1 MGACRTSLTEHPEPK
16 GGQALPRANPGRPH
30 DLQVHTEPTS
40 EGIAKDATDPPG
52 PGERQ
57 LRKKIHFP
65 RPSNSPIL
73 FLLRFSL
80 LRSSEEH
87 ISHAYHLLTTRLR
100 EEHAE
105 VRFSAFQIVQELF
118 SRSHPFRTLIISN
131 FQEFLELTVGID
143 HEQPLPPPKE
153 VAQKLRKAAIK
164 SVQEWHEKYG
174 EAYKK
179 LALGYHFLKR
189 NKKVDFQD
197 VHARTVAER
206 RREEEKQKRLD
217 NIYKEKAKRA
227 EKEMEEM
234 SQEVAD
240 TLTEMEN
247 CFQLLMPDPFNFT
260 VNDTELEPN
269 KKMTANEDRPA
280 SPLPSWVEVNQS
292 CFGCVDDEQP
302 CCSKDVLSVSQ
313 CVSTDKTKELDEK
326 QEKPEQKELDGGTC
340 SEFQSGTPLSDEDY
354 QTFVRNHGLIS
365 HKYTLDLEIST
376 DIKVHENE
384 DNTAI
389 INNVMDAHKLL
400 RNKFW
405 PSVQSWI
412 QLFTR
417 AGISDDRLR
426 CAIDLKNKLETAMKK
441 YKEMN
446 ISFKAR
452 KREEMKAS
460 DDDDD
465 EDEDEFVE
473 VPEKE
478 GYEPHIPDHLRKE
491 YGLEPQSPPKAPVGK
506 TSVGPA
512 PQSSRA
518 QLKGNEDELDPT
530 CAAATLKLIRDKL
543 PKLPPPHASGPATTE
558 PAASEEPD
566 SKRRKLEEERAKAPL
581 MPFGLD
587 LHYWGQDQ
595 PSAGK
600 ILKFASEHRFWAPRE
615 VEEEV
620 ENKEIT
626 EMLKTRYITFAGKF
640 EPVKHKCRAPMP
652 DGSLCERQDRIKCPF
667 HGKIIPRDESGIP
680 VNAEDRA
687 REEKM
692 RFEKQA
698 AQPEW
703 RDPEFMREVEAA
715 TGVDLGSSKNNEKG
729 GKKKGKK
736 KKYPNLTDL
745 KQQANTS
752 RSRLEKKVFNKGA
765 MKRVVKAM
773 NRVDQRKHEKFAN
786 QFNYALN

>member
-1 MGACRTSLTEHPEPK
+1 MEQRLAELVEELTTSGEP
-16 GGQALPRANPGRPH
+16 QLEPGRMKE
-30 DLQVHTEPTS
+30 L
-40 EGIAKDATDPPG
+40 
-52 PGERQ
+52 
-57 LRKKIHFP
+57 KKICKA
-65 RPSNSPIL
+65 
-73 FLLRFSL
+73 
-80 LRSSEEH
+80 SEEH
-87 ISHAYHLLTTRLR
+87 IRHAFHLLLTRLQ

-105 VRFSAFQIVQELF
+105 MRLSAFQVVQELF
-118 SRSHPFRTLIISN
+118 ARSHHFRTLLISN
-131 FQEFLELTVGID
+131 FQGFLELTVGID
-143 HEQPLPPPKE
+143 HEQPLPPPRE
-153 VAQKLRKAAIK
+153 VAQKLRRAAIQA
-164 SVQEWHEKYG
+164 VQDWHEKYG
-174 EAYKK
+174 EAYKQ
-179 LALGYHFLKR
+179 LSLGYHFLKQ

-206 RREEEKQKRLD
+206 RREEEKQKRLE
-217 NIYKEKAKRA
+217 NIYKEKVKRT

-234 SQEVAD
+234 SQEIAD

-247 CFQLLMPDPFNFT
+247 CFQLLMPDPFNFG
-260 VNDTELEPN
+260 VNEIDPELSKQTSADE
-269 KKMTANEDRPA
+269 ARAA
-280 SPLPSWVEVNQS
+280 SPLCSQGEVNPS
-292 CFGCVDDEQP
+292 SLGCMDDEQP
-302 CCSKDVLSVSQ
+302 CCSKDILPVPQ
-313 CVSTDKTKELDEK
+313 C
-326 QEKPEQKELDGGTC
+326 EKPEQEELDGGTR
-340 SEFQSGTPLSDEDY
+340 SDIPYSGPALDDDDDDY
-354 QTFVRNHGLIS
+354 QSFVRNHGLIS

-376 DIKVHENE
+376 DIKVQENE

-389 INNVMDAHKLL
+389 INSVMDAHKLL

-412 QLFTR
+412 QLLTR
-417 AGISDDRLR
+417 AGVNDDRLR
-426 CAIDLKNKLETAMKK
+426 RAIELKNKMETAMKK
-441 YKEMN
+441 YKEMD

-452 KREEMKAS
+452 KVMKAS

-491 YGLEPQSPPKAPVGK
+491 YGLEPQSPPKAPVVKASAGA
-506 TSVGPA
+506 A
-512 PQSSRA
+512 PLSSRTR
-518 QLKGNEDELDPT
+518 LRGNEDELDPT
-530 CAAATLKLIRDKL
+530 CAAATLKLLRDKL
-543 PKLPPPHASGPATTE
+543 PKLPSPR
-558 PAASEEPD
+558 ASESATSEAANLEDPD
-566 SKRRKLEEERAKAPL
+566 SKRRKLEERAKAPL

-587 LHYWGQDQ
+587 LHYWGEDQ

-600 ILKFASEHRFWAPRE
+600 ILKFTSEHRFWAPSE

-667 HGKIIPRDESGIP
+667 HGKIIPRDDSGIP

-692 RFEKQA
+692 KFEKQA

-715 TGVDLGSSKNNEKG
+715 TGLDLGSSKSNGKG
-729 GKKKGKK
+729 QKKKGKK
-736 KKYPNLTDL
+736 QKYPNLTDL
-745 KQQANTS
+745 KQQADTS

-765 MKRVVKAM
+765 MKRVMKAM

>member
-1 MGACRTSLTEHPEPK
+1 MDQRLAELVEELTTSGEP
-16 GGQALPRANPGRPH
+16 QLEPGRMKE
-30 DLQVHTEPTS
+30 L
-40 EGIAKDATDPPG
+40 
-52 PGERQ
+52 
-57 LRKKIHFP
+57 KKICK
-65 RPSNSPIL
+65 
-73 FLLRFSL
+73 
-80 LRSSEEH
+80 SSEEH
-87 ISHAYHLLTTRLR
+87 IGLAYHLLVTRLQ

-105 VRFSAFQIVQELF
+105 MRFSAFQVVQELF
-118 SRSHPFRTLIISN
+118 ARSHQFRTLLIAN

-143 HEQPLPPPKE
+143 HEQPLPPPRE

-164 SVQEWHEKYG
+164 AVQDWHEKYG
-174 EAYKK
+174 EAYKQ
-179 LALGYHFLKR
+179 LSLGYHFLKR

-206 RREEEKQKRLD
+206 RREEEKQKRLE
-217 NIYKEKAKRA
+217 NIYKEKVKRT

-234 SQEVAD
+234 SQEIAD

-247 CFQLLMPDPFNFT
+247 CFQLLMPDPFNFE
-260 VNDTELEPN
+260 VNDIDPELSKQTSAAE
-269 KKMTANEDRPA
+269 ARPA
-280 SPLPSWVEVNQS
+280 SPLSSHGEVNPS
-292 CFGCVDDEQP
+292 YLGCMDDEQP
-302 CCSKDVLSVSQ
+302 CCSKDIPPVSQ
-313 CVSTDKTKELDEK
+313 CVTADGDKEADEN
-326 QEKPEQKELDGGTC
+326 PEQKELDGGTC
-340 SEFQSGTPLSDEDY
+340 SDVQCSGPALDDDDY

-365 HKYTLDLEIST
+365 HKYTLDLEVST
-376 DIKVHENE
+376 DIKVQENE

-389 INNVMDAHKLL
+389 INSVMDAHKLL
-400 RNKFW
+400 KNKFW

-412 QLFTR
+412 QLLTR
-417 AGISDDRLR
+417 AGIDDDRLR
-426 CAIDLKNKLETAMKK
+426 CAIELKNKLETAMKK
-441 YKEMN
+441 YKEIN

-452 KREEMKAS
+452 KGKEMKAS
-460 DDDDD
+460 DDDDDD

-491 YGLEPQSPPKAPVGK
+491 YGLEPRSPPKAPVAKASTG
-506 TSVGPA
+506 A
-512 PQSSRA
+512 ALLSSRS
-518 QLKGNEDELDPT
+518 QLQGNEDELDPT
-530 CAAATLKLIRDKL
+530 CAAATLKLLRDKL
-543 PKLPPPHASGPATTE
+543 PKLPSPR
-558 PAASEEPD
+558 ASESATSETANSED
-566 SKRRKLEEERAKAPL
+566 SESKRRKLEERAKAPL

-587 LHYWGQDQ
+587 LHYWGEDQ

-600 ILKFASEHRFWAPRE
+600 ILKFTSEHRFWAPSE

-640 EPVKHKCRAPMP
+640 EPVQHKCRAPMP
-652 DGSLCERQDRIKCPF
+652 GGTLCERQDRIKCPF
-667 HGKIIPRDESGIP
+667 HGKIIPRDDSGIP

-692 RFEKQA
+692 KFEKQA

-715 TGVDLGSSKNNEKG
+715 TGLDLGSSKSNGKG
-729 GKKKGKK
+729 QKKKGKK
-736 KKYPNLTDL
+736 QKYPNLTDL

-765 MKRVVKAM
+765 MKRIMKAM
-773 NRVDQRKHEKFAN
+773 NRVDQKKHEKFAN

>member
-1 MGACRTSLTEHPEPK
+1 
-16 GGQALPRANPGRPH
+16 
-30 DLQVHTEPTS
+30 
-40 EGIAKDATDPPG
+40 
-52 PGERQ
+52 
-57 LRKKIHFP
+57 
-65 RPSNSPIL
+65 
-73 FLLRFSL
+73 
-80 LRSSEEH
+80 RSSNEYLG
-87 ISHAYHLLTTRLR
+87 HAYHLLMTRLK

-105 VRFSAFQIVQELF
+105 IRFSAFQIVHELF
-118 SRSHPFRTLIISN
+118 DRSHQFRTLIISE
-131 FQEFLELTVGID
+131 FQEFLALTVGID

-153 VAQKLRKAAIK
+153 VAQKLRRAAIK
-164 SVQEWHEKYG
+164 AVQDWHEKYG

-179 LALGYHFLKR
+179 LALGYHFLKQ

-197 VHARTVAER
+197 VSARTLAER

-217 NIYKEKAKRA
+217 NIYKEKTKKA
-227 EKEMEEM
+227 EKEMAEM
-234 SQEVAD
+234 SQEIAD

-247 CFQLLMPDPFNFT
+247 CFRLLMPDPFDFT

-269 KKMTANEDRPA
+269 KQMTTSEDKPA
-280 SPLPSWVEVNQS
+280 SPLSSQIAPHPSY
-292 CFGCVDDEQP
+292 FGHLDDEQP
-302 CCSKDVLSVSQ
+302 CCSKDLISVSQ
-313 CVSTDKTKELDEK
+313 CFKTSRNEDMSEEQEK
-326 QEKPEQKELDGGTC
+326 QDQKELDGGTH
-340 SEFQSGTPLSDEDY
+340 SELGSDVPGLSDDDY

-389 INNVMDAHKLL
+389 INNVMDAHRLL
-400 RNKFW
+400 RNKFL
-405 PSVQSWI
+405 PTVQSWI
-412 QLFTR
+412 QLLTR
-417 AGISDDRLR
+417 VGINDDRLR
-426 CAIDLKNKLETAMKK
+426 CAIDLKNKLEIAMKK

-446 ISFKAR
+446 ISIKER
-452 KREEMKAS
+452 KRKVMKAS
-460 DDDDD
+460 DNDDDD
-465 EDEDEFVE
+465 DDDDDEFVE

-491 YGLEPQSPPKAPVGK
+491 YGLEPLSPLSTQGREAPVGR
-506 TSVGPA
+506 A
-512 PQSSRA
+512 PLSSRA
-518 QLKGNEDELDPT
+518 QPKGNEDELDPT
-530 CAAATLKLIRDKL
+530 CAAATLKLIRDQL
-543 PKLPPPHASGPATTE
+543 PKLPPQYISKSATTE
-558 PAASEEPD
+558 QAALEEPD
-566 SKRRKLEEERAKAPL
+566 DKTRKRAEERAKAPVL
-581 MPFGLD
+581 PFGLD

-595 PSAGK
+595 PNAGK
-600 ILKFASEHRFWAPRE
+600 ILKLSSQHRFWAPGE

-620 ENKEIT
+620 ENKEISG
-626 EMLKTRYITFAGKF
+626 MLKTRYITFAGEF

-652 DGSLCERQDRIKCPF
+652 NGSLCERQDRVKCPF

-680 VNAEDRA
+680 LNSEDRA

-692 RFEKQA
+692 QFEKQA

-715 TGVDLGSSKNNEKG
+715 TGVDLGSSKNNEK

>member
-1 MGACRTSLTEHPEPK
+1 MDQRLAELVEELTTSGEPR
-16 GGQALPRANPGRPH
+16 LEPGRMKE
-30 DLQVHTEPTS
+30 L
-40 EGIAKDATDPPG
+40 
-52 PGERQ
+52 
-57 LRKKIHFP
+57 KKICK
-65 RPSNSPIL
+65 
-73 FLLRFSL
+73 
-80 LRSSEEH
+80 SSEEH
-87 ISHAYHLLTTRLR
+87 ISHAYHLLVTRLQ

-105 VRFSAFQIVQELF
+105 MRFSAFQVVQELF
-118 SRSHPFRTLIISN
+118 ARSRQFRTLLISN

-164 SVQEWHEKYG
+164 AVQDWHEKYG
-174 EAYKK
+174 EAYKQ
-179 LALGYHFLKR
+179 LSLGYHFLKQ

-206 RREEEKQKRLD
+206 RREEEKQKRLE
-217 NIYKEKAKRA
+217 NIYKEKVKRT

-234 SQEVAD
+234 SQEIAD

-247 CFQLLMPDPFNFT
+247 CFQLLMPDPFNFG
-260 VNDTELEPN
+260 VNDIDPELS
-269 KKMTANEDRPA
+269 KQTSANEAGPA
-280 SPLPSWVEVNQS
+280 SPLSSQGEVNPS
-292 CFGCVDDEQP
+292 YLGCMDDEQP
-302 CCSKDVLSVSQ
+302 CCSKDILPVPSQ
-313 CVSTDKTKELDEK
+313 CVATDGNEEGDEK
-326 QEKPEQKELDGGTC
+326 LGQKELDGGTC
-340 SEFQSGTPLSDEDY
+340 SDIQYSGPVLHDDDY

-376 DIKVHENE
+376 DIKVQENE

-389 INNVMDAHKLL
+389 INSVMDAHKLL

-412 QLFTR
+412 QLLTR
-417 AGISDDRLR
+417 AGINDGRLR
-426 CAIDLKNKLETAMKK
+426 CAIELKNKLETAMKK

-452 KREEMKAS
+452 KRKVIKAS

-491 YGLEPQSPPKAPVGK
+491 YGLEPQSPPKAPVMKASTGA
-506 TSVGPA
+506 A
-512 PQSSRA
+512 PLSSHT

-543 PKLPPPHASGPATTE
+543 PKLPSPQDSESAT
-558 PAASEEPD
+558 SETANLEDPD
-566 SKRRKLEEERAKAPL
+566 SKRRKLEERAKAPL

-587 LHYWGQDQ
+587 LHYWGEDQ

-600 ILKFASEHRFWAPRE
+600 IIKFTSEHRFWAPSE

-652 DGSLCERQDRIKCPF
+652 DGTLCERQDRIKCPF
-667 HGKIIPRDESGIP
+667 HGKIIPRDDSGIP

-692 RFEKQA
+692 KFEKQA
-698 AQPEW
+698 AQP
-703 RDPEFMREVEAA
+703 
-715 TGVDLGSSKNNEKG
+715 GLCLHSIL
-729 GKKKGKK
+729 KK
-736 KKYPNLTDL
+736 
-745 KQQANTS
+745 
-752 RSRLEKKVFNKGA
+752 
-765 MKRVVKAM
+765 
-773 NRVDQRKHEKFAN
+773 
-786 QFNYALN
+786 

>member
-1 MGACRTSLTEHPEPK
+1 MEQRLAELVEELTTSGEP
-16 GGQALPRANPGRPH
+16 QLEPGRMKE
-30 DLQVHTEPTS
+30 L
-40 EGIAKDATDPPG
+40 
-52 PGERQ
+52 
-57 LRKKIHFP
+57 KKICK
-65 RPSNSPIL
+65 
-73 FLLRFSL
+73 
-80 LRSSEEH
+80 SSEEH
-87 ISHAYHLLTTRLR
+87 ISHAYHLLLTRLR

-105 VRFSAFQIVQELF
+105 MRFSAFQVVQELF
-118 SRSHPFRTLIISN
+118 ARSHQFRTLLISN

-164 SVQEWHEKYG
+164 AVQDWHEKYG
-174 EAYKK
+174 EAYKQ
-179 LALGYHFLKR
+179 LSLGYHFLKQ

-206 RREEEKQKRLD
+206 RREEEKQKRLE
-217 NIYKEKAKRA
+217 NIYKEKVKRT

-234 SQEVAD
+234 SQEIAD

-247 CFQLLMPDPFNFT
+247 CFQLLMPDPLSLGMNEI
-260 VNDTELEPN
+260 DPELSKQPS
-269 KKMTANEDRPA
+269 ANEAGPS
-280 SPLPSWVEVNQS
+280 SPLSSQGEVTPSS
-292 CFGCVDDEQP
+292 LGCMDDEQP
-302 CCSKDVLSVSQ
+302 CCSKDILPVSQ
-313 CVSTDKTKELDEK
+313 CVTADGNKEVDEK
-326 QEKPEQKELDGGTC
+326 AEQEELDGGAH
-340 SEFQSGTPLSDEDY
+340 SDVRYSGPALDDDDY
-354 QTFVRNHGLIS
+354 QSFVRNHGLIS

-376 DIKVHENE
+376 ADIKVQENE

-389 INNVMDAHKLL
+389 INSVMDAHKLL

-412 QLFTR
+412 QLLTR
-417 AGISDDRLR
+417 AGVNDDRLR
-426 CAIDLKNKLETAMKK
+426 RAIELKNKMEAAIKK
-441 YKEMN
+441 YKEMD

-452 KREEMKAS
+452 KRKVIKAS
-460 DDDDD
+460 DDDEEEE

-491 YGLEPQSPPKAPVGK
+491 YGLEPLSPPKAPVGK
-506 TSVGPA
+506 ASTGAA
-512 PQSSRA
+512 PLTCRTR
-518 QLKGNEDELDPT
+518 LKGNEDELDPT
-530 CAAATLKLIRDKL
+530 CAAATLKLLRDKL
-543 PKLPPPHASGPATTE
+543 PKLPSPHASESAT
-558 PAASEEPD
+558 SETANLEDPD
-566 SKRRKLEEERAKAPL
+566 SKRRKLEERAKAPL

-587 LHYWGQDQ
+587 LHYWGEDQ

-600 ILKFASEHRFWAPRE
+600 ILKFTSEHRFWAPSE

-652 DGSLCERQDRIKCPF
+652 DGTLCERQDRIKCPF
-667 HGKIIPRDESGIP
+667 HGKIIPRDDSGIP

-692 RFEKQA
+692 KFEKQA
-698 AQPEW
+698 AQPAEW
-703 RDPEFMREVEAA
+703 RDPEFVREIEAA
-715 TGVDLGSSKNNEKG
+715 TGLDLGSSKSNGKG
-729 GKKKGKK
+729 QKKKGKK
-736 KKYPNLTDL
+736 QKYPNLTDL
-745 KQQANTS
+745 KQQADTS

-765 MKRVVKAM
+765 MKRVMKAM

>member
-1 MGACRTSLTEHPEPK
+1 MDQRLAELVEELTTSGEP
-16 GGQALPRANPGRPH
+16 QLEPGRMKE
-30 DLQVHTEPTS
+30 L
-40 EGIAKDATDPPG
+40 
-52 PGERQ
+52 
-57 LRKKIHFP
+57 KKICK
-65 RPSNSPIL
+65 
-73 FLLRFSL
+73 
-80 LRSSEEH
+80 SSEEH
-87 ISHAYHLLTTRLR
+87 ISHAYHLLVTRLQ

-105 VRFSAFQIVQELF
+105 MRFSAFQVVQELF
-118 SRSHPFRTLIISN
+118 ARSHQFRTLLISN

-164 SVQEWHEKYG
+164 AVQDWHEKYG
-174 EAYKK
+174 EAYKQ
-179 LALGYHFLKR
+179 LSLGYHFLKQ

-197 VHARTVAER
+197 VNARTVAER
-206 RREEEKQKRLD
+206 RREEEKQKRLE
-217 NIYKEKAKRA
+217 NIYKEKVKRT
-227 EKEMEEM
+227 EREMEEM
-234 SQEVAD
+234 SQEIAD

-247 CFQLLMPDPFNFT
+247 CFQLLMPDPFNFGL
-260 VNDTELEPN
+260 NNIDLELS
-269 KKMTANEDRPA
+269 KQTSANEAGAARPLS
-280 SPLPSWVEVNQS
+280 SPGAVNPSYL
-292 CFGCVDDEQP
+292 GCIDDEQP
-302 CCSKDVLSVSQ
+302 CCSKDILPVSQ
-313 CVSTDKTKELDEK
+313 CVTTDGNQEVD
-326 QEKPEQKELDGGTC
+326 EKPEQKELDGGTC
-340 SEFQSGTPLSDEDY
+340 SAIQYSGPALDDEDY
-354 QTFVRNHGLIS
+354 QTFVRSHGLIS
-365 HKYTLDLEIST
+365 HKYTLDLEVST
-376 DIKVHENE
+376 DIKVQENE

-389 INNVMDAHKLL
+389 INSVMDAHKLL

-412 QLFTR
+412 QLLTR
-417 AGISDDRLR
+417 AGVNDDRLR
-426 CAIDLKNKLETAMKK
+426 RAIELKNKLESAMKK

-452 KREEMKAS
+452 KRKVMKAWDD

-491 YGLEPQSPPKAPVGK
+491 YGLEPQSPPKAPVAKASAGA
-506 TSVGPA
+506 A
-512 PQSSRA
+512 PLSCRTQP
-518 QLKGNEDELDPT
+518 KGNEDELDPT

-543 PKLPPPHASGPATTE
+543 PKLPSPR
-558 PAASEEPD
+558 ASESATSETANLEDPD
-566 SKRRKLEEERAKAPL
+566 SKRRKLEERAKAPL

-587 LHYWGQDQ
+587 LHYWGEDQ

-600 ILKFASEHRFWAPRE
+600 ILKFTSEHRFWAPSE

-652 DGSLCERQDRIKCPF
+652 DGTLCERQDRIKCPF
-667 HGKIIPRDESGIP
+667 HGKIIPRDDSGIP

-692 RFEKQA
+692 KFEKQA

-715 TGVDLGSSKNNEKG
+715 TGLDLGSSKSSGKG
-729 GKKKGKK
+729 QKKKGKK
-736 KKYPNLTDL
+736 QKYPNLTDL

-765 MKRVVKAM
+765 MKRVMKAM

>member
-1 MGACRTSLTEHPEPK
+1 MDQRLAELVEELTTSGEPR
-16 GGQALPRANPGRPH
+16 LDPGRMKE
-30 DLQVHTEPTS
+30 LKQ
-40 EGIAKDATDPPG
+40 ICK
-52 PGERQ
+52 
-57 LRKKIHFP
+57 
-65 RPSNSPIL
+65 
-73 FLLRFSL
+73 
-80 LRSSEEH
+80 SSEEH
-87 ISHAYHLLTTRLR
+87 VSRAFHLLLTRLH

-105 VRFSAFQIVQELF
+105 MRFSAFQVLQELF
-118 SRSHPFRTLIISN
+118 ARSHRLRTLLIAD

-153 VAQKLRKAAIK
+153 VAQKLRKAAIAA
-164 SVQEWHEKYG
+164 VQDWHHKYG
-174 EAYKK
+174 EAYKQ
-179 LALGYHFLKR
+179 LSLGYHFLKQ

-217 NIYKEKAKRA
+217 NIYKEKVKRT

-234 SQEVAD
+234 SQEIAD

-247 CFQLLMPDPFNFT
+247 CFQLLMPDPFNFA
-260 VNDTELEPN
+260 VNSVELEPN
-269 KKMTANEDRPA
+269 KPMSA
-280 SPLPSWVEVNQS
+280 SPLSSRVEADQS
-292 CFGCVDDEQP
+292 CFGGIDDEQP
-302 CCSKDVLSVSQ
+302 CCSKDIPPVSR
-313 CVSTDKTKELDEK
+313 CVRTDGNKESDEK
-326 QEKPEQKELDGGTC
+326 REKAEQKELDGGTC
-340 SEFQSGTPLSDEDY
+340 SEVQSGVPALNDDDF

-365 HKYTLDLEIST
+365 HEYTLDLEIST
-376 DIKVHENE
+376 DIKVQENE

-389 INNVMDAHKLL
+389 INSVMDAHKLL
-400 RNKFW
+400 KNKFW

-412 QLFTR
+412 QLLTR
-417 AGISDDRLR
+417 AGINDDRLR
-426 CAIDLKNKLETAMKK
+426 CAIELKNKLETAMKK

-452 KREEMKAS
+452 RRKVMKALDDA

-465 EDEDEFVE
+465 EDEDDFVE

-506 TSVGPA
+506 ACPGPA
-512 PQSSRA
+512 PLSSRA

-530 CAAATLKLIRDKL
+530 CAAATLKHIRDKL
-543 PKLPPPHASGPATTE
+543 PKLPPPHPSESATTE
-558 PAASEEPD
+558 AAALEDPHG
-566 SKRRKLEEERAKAPL
+566 KRRKLEEERAKAPL

-587 LHYWGQDQ
+587 LHYWGEDQ
-595 PSAGK
+595 PNAGK
-600 ILKFASEHRFWAPRE
+600 ILKFTSEHRFWAPSE

-667 HGKIIPRDESGIP
+667 HGKIIPRDDSGIP

-692 RFEKQA
+692 KFEKQA

-715 TGVDLGSSKNNEKG
+715 TGLDLGSSKNNGKG
-729 GKKKGKK
+729 QKKQGKK

>member
-1 MGACRTSLTEHPEPK
+1 MDQRLAELVEELTTSGEPR
-16 GGQALPRANPGRPH
+16 LEPGRMKE
-30 DLQVHTEPTS
+30 L
-40 EGIAKDATDPPG
+40 
-52 PGERQ
+52 
-57 LRKKIHFP
+57 KKICK
-65 RPSNSPIL
+65 
-73 FLLRFSL
+73 
-80 LRSSEEH
+80 SSEEH
-87 ISHAYHLLTTRLR
+87 ISHAYHLLLTRLQ

-105 VRFSAFQIVQELF
+105 MRFSAFQVVQELF
-118 SRSHPFRTLIISN
+118 ARSHQFRTLLISN

-164 SVQEWHEKYG
+164 AVQDWHEKYG
-174 EAYKK
+174 EAYKQ
-179 LALGYHFLKR
+179 LSLGYHFLKQ

-206 RREEEKQKRLD
+206 RREEEKQKRLE
-217 NIYKEKAKRA
+217 NIYKEKVKRT
-227 EKEMEEM
+227 EKEMEEL
-234 SQEVAD
+234 SQEITD

-247 CFQLLMPDPFNFT
+247 CFQLLMPDPFNFG
-260 VNDTELEPN
+260 VNNIDLELSKQRSAHE
-269 KKMTANEDRPA
+269 ARPA
-280 SPLPSWVEVNQS
+280 SPWCFQGEVNPS
-292 CFGCVDDEQP
+292 SLGCMDDEQP
-302 CCSKDVLSVSQ
+302 CCSKDILPVSQ
-313 CVSTDKTKELDEK
+313 CVTADGNKEED
-326 QEKPEQKELDGGTC
+326 EKPEQKELDGGT
-340 SEFQSGTPLSDEDY
+340 SLDIQYSGPALDDDDY

-365 HKYTLDLEIST
+365 HKYSLDLEVST
-376 DIKVHENE
+376 ADIKVQENE

-389 INNVMDAHKLL
+389 INSVMDAHKLL

-412 QLFTR
+412 QLLTR
-417 AGISDDRLR
+417 AGINDDRLR
-426 CAIDLKNKLETAMKK
+426 CAIELKNKLEAAMKK

-452 KREEMKAS
+452 KRKVMKAS

-465 EDEDEFVE
+465 EDEDDFVE

-491 YGLEPQSPPKAPVGK
+491 YGLEPQSPPKAPVAKALTGA
-506 TSVGPA
+506 A
-512 PQSSRA
+512 PLSSRT
-518 QLKGNEDELDPT
+518 QPRGNEDELDPT
-530 CAAATLKLIRDKL
+530 CAAATLKLLRDKL
-543 PKLPPPHASGPATTE
+543 PKPPSPHPSESATPETADLE
-558 PAASEEPD
+558 DSD
-566 SKRRKLEEERAKAPL
+566 SKRRKLEERAKAPL

-587 LHYWGQDQ
+587 LHYWGEDQ
-595 PSAGK
+595 PGAGK
-600 ILKFASEHRFWAPRE
+600 ILKFTSEHRFWAPSE

-652 DGSLCERQDRIKCPF
+652 GGTLCERQDRIKCPF
-667 HGKIIPRDESGIP
+667 HGKIIPRDDSGIP
-680 VNAEDRA
+680 INAEDRA
-687 REEKM
+687 REEKLK
-692 RFEKQA
+692 FEKQA

-715 TGVDLGSSKNNEKG
+715 TGLDLGSSKSNGKG
-729 GKKKGKK
+729 QKKKGKK
-736 KKYPNLTDL
+736 QKYPNLTDL
-745 KQQANTS
+745 KQQADTS
-752 RSRLEKKVFNKGA
+752 RSRLEKKVFNRGA
-765 MKRVVKAM
+765 MKRVMKAM

>member
-1 MGACRTSLTEHPEPK
+1 MAQRLAELVEELTTAGEP
-16 GGQALPRANPGRPH
+16 QLEPGR
-30 DLQVHTEPTS
+30 LKE
-40 EGIAKDATDPPG
+40 
-52 PGERQ
+52 
-57 LRKKIHFP
+57 LKKICK
-65 RPSNSPIL
+65 
-73 FLLRFSL
+73 
-80 LRSSEEH
+80 SSDDH
-87 ISHAYHLLTTRLR
+87 IGHAYHLLLTRLR
-100 EEHAE
+100 EPHAQ
-105 VRFSAFQIVQELF
+105 VRLSAFQALRELF
-118 SRSHPFRTLIISN
+118 ARSHRFRTLLLAD
-131 FQEFLELTVGID
+131 FQEFLELTVGTE
-143 HEQPLPPPKE
+143 HRQPLPPPAE
-153 VAQKLRKAAIK
+153 VAQKLRKAALHC
-164 SVQEWHEKYG
+164 VQDWHDKYG

-179 LALGYHFLKR
+179 LALGYHYLR
-189 NKKVDFQD
+189 QNKKVDFQD

-206 RREEEKQKRLD
+206 QREEEKQKRLD

-227 EKEMEEM
+227 EKEMAEM
-234 SQEVAD
+234 SQEIAE

-247 CFQLLMPDPFNFT
+247 CFRLLLPDPFEFT
-260 VNDTELEPN
+260 VNDTTPEPH
-269 KKMTANEDRPA
+269 KEMTANEDSPA
-280 SPLPSWVEVNQS
+280 PALASQTDVTQS
-292 CFGCVDDEQP
+292 YVGFVDDEQP
-302 CCSKDVLSVSQ
+302 CCSKDILSASQ
-313 CVSTDKTKELDEK
+313 GVRTEKNEDLDDK
-326 QEKPEQKELDGGTC
+326 QETPEQKELDGGT
-340 SEFQSGTPLSDEDY
+340 SLGVESGALAFHDDDY
-354 QTFVRNHGLIS
+354 ETFVRNHGLIS

-376 DIKVHENE
+376 DLKVHENE
-384 DNTAI
+384 DNTAV
-389 INNVMDAHKLL
+389 INNVVDAHKLL
-400 RNKFW
+400 RNKFL

-417 AGISDDRLR
+417 AGINDDRLR

-446 ISFKAR
+446 ICFKER
-452 KREEMKAS
+452 KVMKAS

-465 EDEDEFVE
+465 DDEDEFVE

-491 YGLEPQSPPKAPVGK
+491 YGLEPQSPPKAPARK
-506 TSVGPA
+506 TPAGPA
-512 PQSSRA
+512 PASSRA

-543 PKLPPPHASGPATTE
+543 PKLTPPHASESASTE

-600 ILKFASEHRFWAPRE
+600 ILKFSSEHRFWAPSE

-620 ENKEIT
+620 ENNEIA

-652 DGSLCERQDRIKCPF
+652 NGSLCERQDRIKCPF
-667 HGKIIPRDESGIP
+667 HGKIIPRDERGIP
-680 VNAEDRA
+680 VNAEDRD

-715 TGVDLGSSKNNEKG
+715 TGVDLSSSKNDGKG
-729 GKKKGKK
+729 GKKKGKR

-752 RSRLEKKVFNKGA
+752 RSRLEKKVLNKGA
-765 MKRVVKAM
+765 VKRVVKAM
-773 NRVDQRKHEKFAN
+773 NQMDQRKHEKFAN

>member
-1 MGACRTSLTEHPEPK
+1 MDQRLAELVEELTTSGEPR
-16 GGQALPRANPGRPH
+16 LEPGRMKE
-30 DLQVHTEPTS
+30 L
-40 EGIAKDATDPPG
+40 
-52 PGERQ
+52 
-57 LRKKIHFP
+57 KKICK
-65 RPSNSPIL
+65 
-73 FLLRFSL
+73 
-80 LRSSEEH
+80 SSEE
-87 ISHAYHLLTTRLR
+87 
-100 EEHAE
+100 
-105 VRFSAFQIVQELF
+105 
-118 SRSHPFRTLIISN
+118 
-131 FQEFLELTVGID
+131 QEFLELTVGID

-153 VAQKLRKAAIK
+153 VAQKLRRAAIK
-164 SVQEWHEKYG
+164 AVQEWHEKYG
-174 EAYKK
+174 EAYKQ
-179 LALGYHFLKR
+179 LSLGYHFLKQ

-206 RREEEKQKRLD
+206 RREEEKQKRLE
-217 NIYKEKAKRA
+217 NIYKEKVKRA

-234 SQEVAD
+234 SQEIAD

-247 CFQLLMPDPFNFT
+247 CFQLLMPDPFNFG
-260 VNDTELEPN
+260 VNEIDPELS
-269 KKMTANEDRPA
+269 KQTSANEARPA
-280 SPLPSWVEVNQS
+280 SPLSSQGELYPSS
-292 CFGCVDDEQP
+292 LGCMDDEQP
-302 CCSKDVLSVSQ
+302 CCSKDILPVSQ
-313 CVSTDKTKELDEK
+313 CVAADGNKEVD
-326 QEKPEQKELDGGTC
+326 EKPEQEELDGGTG
-340 SEFQSGTPLSDEDY
+340 SDIPFSGPALDDDDY
-354 QTFVRNHGLIS
+354 QTFVRNHGLVS

-376 DIKVHENE
+376 DIKVQENE

-389 INNVMDAHKLL
+389 INSVMDAHKLL

-412 QLFTR
+412 QLLTR
-417 AGISDDRLR
+417 AGINDDRLR
-426 CAIDLKNKLETAMKK
+426 CAIELKNKLETAMKK
-441 YKEMN
+441 YKEID

-452 KREEMKAS
+452 KRKVMKAS
-460 DDDDD
+460 DEDDDD

-491 YGLEPQSPPKAPVGK
+491 YGLEPQSPSKAPVAKASMGA
-506 TSVGPA
+506 A
-512 PQSSRA
+512 PLRSRPP
-518 QLKGNEDELDPT
+518 LKGSEDELDPT
-530 CAAATLKLIRDKL
+530 CAAATLKLLRDKL
-543 PKLPPPHASGPATTE
+543 PKLPSPHTSESAT
-558 PAASEEPD
+558 SETANLEDPD
-566 SKRRKLEEERAKAPL
+566 SKRRKLEERAKAPL

-587 LHYWGQDQ
+587 LHYWGEDQ

-600 ILKFASEHRFWAPRE
+600 ILKFTSEHRFWAPSE

-652 DGSLCERQDRIKCPF
+652 DGRLCERQDRIKCPF
-667 HGKIIPRDESGIP
+667 HGKIIPRDDSGIP

-692 RFEKQA
+692 KFEKQA

-715 TGVDLGSSKNNEKG
+715 TGLDLGSSKSNGKG
-729 GKKKGKK
+729 QKKKGKK
-736 KKYPNLTDL
+736 QKYPNLTDL

-765 MKRVVKAM
+765 MKRVMKAM

>member
-1 MGACRTSLTEHPEPK
+1 MEQRLAELVEELTTSGEPR
-16 GGQALPRANPGRPH
+16 LEPGRMKE
-30 DLQVHTEPTS
+30 L
-40 EGIAKDATDPPG
+40 
-52 PGERQ
+52 
-57 LRKKIHFP
+57 KKICK
-65 RPSNSPIL
+65 
-73 FLLRFSL
+73 
-80 LRSSEEH
+80 SSEEH
-87 ISHAYHLLTTRLR
+87 IEHAFHLLVSRLR

-105 VRFSAFQIVQELF
+105 MRFSAFQVVLELF
-118 SRSHPFRTLIISN
+118 ARSHRFRTLLIAS

-143 HEQPLPPPKE
+143 HEQPLPPPRE
-153 VAQKLRKAAIK
+153 VAQKLRRAAIEA
-164 SVQEWHEKYG
+164 VQEWHQRFG
-174 EAYKK
+174 EAYKQ
-179 LALGYHFLKR
+179 LSLGYHFLR
-189 NKKVDFQD
+189 ENKKVDFQD
-197 VHARTVAER
+197 VHARTEAER
-206 RREEEKQKRLD
+206 KREEEKQKRLE
-217 NIYKEKAKRA
+217 NIYKEKVKRT

-234 SQEVAD
+234 SQEIAD

-247 CFQLLMPDPFNFT
+247 CFQLLMPDPFHFG
-260 VNDTELEPN
+260 VNDIELG
-269 KKMTANEDRPA
+269 AGRQAAPA
-280 SPLPSWVEVNQS
+280 CPLSSREEVKPSS
-292 CFGCVDDEQP
+292 LGCMDEEQP
-302 CCSKDVLSVSQ
+302 CCSKDILPVSQ
-313 CVSTDKTKELDEK
+313 CVTADGNREVDEK
-326 QEKPEQKELDGGTC
+326 LEQELDGGTC
-340 SEFQSGTPLSDEDY
+340 SDTEDSGPALDDDDDDY

-376 DIKVHENE
+376 ADIKVQENE

-389 INNVMDAHKLL
+389 INSVMDAHKLL
-400 RNKFW
+400 RNKFL

-412 QLFTR
+412 QLLTR
-417 AGISDDRLR
+417 AGINDDRLR
-426 CAIDLKNKLETAMKK
+426 CAIELKSKLETAMKK

-446 ISFKAR
+446 ISFQAR
-452 KREEMKAS
+452 KRKVVKAS
-460 DDDDD
+460 EDDDDD

-491 YGLEPQSPPKAPVGK
+491 YGLEPQSPPKAPVAKASSG
-506 TSVGPA
+506 A
-512 PQSSRA
+512 AQLSSRTRL
-518 QLKGNEDELDPT
+518 QRNEDELDPT
-530 CAAATLKLIRDKL
+530 CAAATLKLLRDKL
-543 PKLPPPHASGPATTE
+543 PKPPSPR
-558 PAASEEPD
+558 ASESATSETANLEDPD
-566 SKRRKLEEERAKAPL
+566 SKRRKLEERAKAPL

-587 LHYWGQDQ
+587 LHYWGEDQ

-600 ILKFASEHRFWAPRE
+600 ILKFTSEHRFWAPSE

-652 DGSLCERQDRIKCPF
+652 GGTLCERQDRIKCPF
-667 HGKIIPRDESGIP
+667 HGKIIPRDDSGIP

-692 RFEKQA
+692 KFEKQV

-715 TGVDLGSSKNNEKG
+715 TGLDLGSSKSNGKG
-729 GKKKGKK
+729 QKKKGKK

>member
-1 MGACRTSLTEHPEPK
+1 MAQRLAELVEELTTAGEP
-16 GGQALPRANPGRPH
+16 QLEPGR
-30 DLQVHTEPTS
+30 LKE
-40 EGIAKDATDPPG
+40 
-52 PGERQ
+52 
-57 LRKKIHFP
+57 LKKICK
-65 RPSNSPIL
+65 
-73 FLLRFSL
+73 
-80 LRSSEEH
+80 SSDDH
-87 ISHAYHLLTTRLR
+87 IGHAYHLLLTRLR
-100 EEHAE
+100 EPHAQ
-105 VRFSAFQIVQELF
+105 VRLSAFQALRELF
-118 SRSHPFRTLIISN
+118 ARSHRFRTLLLAD
-131 FQEFLELTVGID
+131 FQEFLELAVGTE
-143 HEQPLPPPKE
+143 HRQPLPPPAE
-153 VAQKLRKAAIK
+153 VAQRLRKAALHC
-164 SVQEWHEKYG
+164 VQDWHDKYG

-179 LALGYHFLKR
+179 LALGYHYLR
-189 NKKVDFQD
+189 QNKKVDFQD

-206 RREEEKQKRLD
+206 QREEEKQKRLD

-227 EKEMEEM
+227 EKEMAEM
-234 SQEVAD
+234 SQEIAE

-247 CFQLLMPDPFNFT
+247 CFRLLLPDPFEFT
-260 VNDTELEPN
+260 VNDTTPEPH
-269 KKMTANEDRPA
+269 KEMTANEDSPA
-280 SPLPSWVEVNQS
+280 PALASQTDVTQS
-292 CFGCVDDEQP
+292 YVRFVDDEQP
-302 CCSKDVLSVSQ
+302 CCSKDIVSASQ
-313 CVSTDKTKELDEK
+313 GVRTEKNEDLDDK
-326 QEKPEQKELDGGTC
+326 QETPEQKELDGGT
-340 SEFQSGTPLSDEDY
+340 SSGAESGALAFHDDDY
-354 QTFVRNHGLIS
+354 ETFVRNHGLIS

-376 DIKVHENE
+376 DLKVHENE
-384 DNTAI
+384 DNTAV
-389 INNVMDAHKLL
+389 INNVVDAHKLL
-400 RNKFW
+400 RNKFL

-417 AGISDDRLR
+417 AGINDDRLR

-446 ISFKAR
+446 ICFKER
-452 KREEMKAS
+452 KVMKAS

-465 EDEDEFVE
+465 DDEDEFVE

-491 YGLEPQSPPKAPVGK
+491 YGLEPQSPPKAPVRK
-506 TSVGPA
+506 TPAGPA
-512 PQSSRA
+512 PASSRA

-543 PKLPPPHASGPATTE
+543 PKLTPPHASESASTE

-600 ILKFASEHRFWAPRE
+600 ILKFSSEHRFWAPSE

-620 ENKEIT
+620 ENNEIA

-652 DGSLCERQDRIKCPF
+652 NGSLCERQDRIKCPF
-667 HGKIIPRDESGIP
+667 HGKIIPRDERGIP
-680 VNAEDRA
+680 VNAEDRD

-698 AQPEW
+698 AEPEW

-715 TGVDLGSSKNNEKG
+715 TGVDLGSSKNDGKG
-729 GKKKGKK
+729 GKKKGKR

-765 MKRVVKAM
+765 VKRVVKAM
-773 NRVDQRKHEKFAN
+773 NQMDQRKHEKFAN

>member
-1 MGACRTSLTEHPEPK
+1 DQRLSELVEELTTS
-16 GGQALPRANPGRPH
+16 GQPQLEPGRMKE
-30 DLQVHTEPTS
+30 L
-40 EGIAKDATDPPG
+40 
-52 PGERQ
+52 
-57 LRKKIHFP
+57 KKIC
-65 RPSNSPIL
+65 
-73 FLLRFSL
+73 
-80 LRSSEEH
+80 RSSEEYL
-87 ISHAYHLLTTRLR
+87 SHAYHLLMTRLN

-118 SRSHPFRTLIISN
+118 TRSHQFRTLLISN
-131 FQEFLELTVGID
+131 FQAFLELTVGID

-153 VAQKLRKAAIK
+153 VAQKLRKAAIQ
-164 SVQEWHEKYG
+164 SVQDWHEKYG

-179 LALGYHFLKR
+179 LSLGYHFLKQ

-197 VHARTVAER
+197 VHARTVTER
-206 RREEEKQKRLD
+206 KREEEKQKRLE

-234 SQEVAD
+234 SQEIAD

-247 CFQLLMPDPFNFT
+247 CFQLLMPDLFDFT
-260 VNDTELEPN
+260 VGATELEHN
-269 KKMTANEDRPA
+269 KQIAANEDRPA
-280 SPLPSWVEVNQS
+280 SSLSSQKEVNQFS
-292 CFGCVDDEQP
+292 FVCTDDEQP
-302 CCSKDVLSVSQ
+302 CCSKDVLSASQ
-313 CVSTDKTKELDEK
+313 CHRTDENKDLDEK
-326 QEKPEQKELDGGTC
+326 LEKPEHKELDGGTC
-340 SEFQSGTPLSDEDY
+340 SEVQSVVPALDDDDY

-365 HKYTLDLEIST
+365 YKYSLDLEIST

-389 INNVMDAHKLL
+389 VNNAVDAHKLL

-412 QLFTR
+412 QVFTR
-417 AGISDDRLR
+417 AGINDDRLR

-452 KREEMKAS
+452 KREAMKAS

-491 YGLEPQSPPKAPVGK
+491 YGLEPQSPPKAPVRK
-506 TSVGPA
+506 TSTGPVLF
-512 PQSSRA
+512 SSSG
-518 QLKGNEDELDPT
+518 QMKGNEDELDPT

-543 PKLPPPHASGPATTE
+543 PKLPPPQASNSVTTE
-558 PAASEEPD
+558 PAALEEPD
-566 SKRRKLEEERAKAPL
+566 SKRRKLEERAKAPV

-595 PSAGK
+595 PNAGK
-600 ILKFASEHRFWAPRE
+600 IVKFASEHRFWAPSE

-620 ENKEIT
+620 ENKEIS
-626 EMLKTRYITFAGKF
+626 EMLKTRCITFAGKF

-667 HGKIIPRDESGIP
+667 HGKIILRDDLGVP

-698 AQPEW
+698 AHPEW
-703 RDPEFMREVEAA
+703 RDTEFMREVEAA
-715 TGVDLGSSKNNEKG
+715 TGLDLGSSRTNEKG

-736 KKYPNLTDL
+736 QKYPNLTDL

-752 RSRLEKKVFNKGA
+752 RSRLEKKVFDKGA

>member
-1 MGACRTSLTEHPEPK
+1 MDQRLAELVEELTTSGEPR
-16 GGQALPRANPGRPH
+16 LEPGRMKE
-30 DLQVHTEPTS
+30 L
-40 EGIAKDATDPPG
+40 
-52 PGERQ
+52 
-57 LRKKIHFP
+57 KKICK
-65 RPSNSPIL
+65 
-73 FLLRFSL
+73 
-80 LRSSEEH
+80 SSEEH
-87 ISHAYHLLTTRLR
+87 ISHAYHLLLTRLQ

-105 VRFSAFQIVQELF
+105 MRFSAFQVVQELF
-118 SRSHPFRTLIISN
+118 ARSHQFRTLLISN

-164 SVQEWHEKYG
+164 AVQDWHEKYG
-174 EAYKK
+174 EAYKQ
-179 LALGYHFLKR
+179 LSLGYHFLKQ

-206 RREEEKQKRLD
+206 RREEEKQKRLE
-217 NIYKEKAKRA
+217 NIYKEKVKRN

-234 SQEVAD
+234 SQEIAD

-247 CFQLLMPDPFNFT
+247 CFQLLMPDPFNFA
-260 VNDTELEPN
+260 VNDVEPELS
-269 KKMTANEDRPA
+269 KQTSANEAGPA
-280 SPLPSWVEVNQS
+280 SPLSSQGEVNPS
-292 CFGCVDDEQP
+292 YVGCMDDEQP
-302 CCSKDVLSVSQ
+302 CCSKDILSVSQ
-313 CVSTDKTKELDEK
+313 CVTTDRNKEAD
-326 QEKPEQKELDGGTC
+326 EKPEQKELDGGTC
-340 SEFQSGTPLSDEDY
+340 SDVQSSGPALNDDDY

-376 DIKVHENE
+376 DIKVQENE

-389 INNVMDAHKLL
+389 INSVMDAHKLL

-412 QLFTR
+412 QLLTR
-417 AGISDDRLR
+417 AGINDDRLR
-426 CAIDLKNKLETAMKK
+426 CAIELKNKLETAMKK

-452 KREEMKAS
+452 KGKVMKAS
-460 DDDDD
+460 DDDDND

-491 YGLEPQSPPKAPVGK
+491 YGLEPKSPPKAPVAKASTGA
-506 TSVGPA
+506 A
-512 PQSSRA
+512 PLSSRT

-543 PKLPPPHASGPATTE
+543 PKLPPPHASESATTGTE
-558 PAASEEPD
+558 NMEDFD
-566 SKRRKLEEERAKAPL
+566 SKRRKLEERAKAPL

-587 LHYWGQDQ
+587 LHYWGEDQ

-600 ILKFASEHRFWAPRE
+600 ILKFTSEHRFWAPCE

-667 HGKIIPRDESGIP
+667 HGKIIPRDDSGIP

-692 RFEKQA
+692 KFEKQA

-703 RDPEFMREVEAA
+703 RDPEFMREIEAA
-715 TGVDLGSSKNNEKG
+715 TGLDLGSSKSNGKG
-729 GKKKGKK
+729 QKKKGKQ
-736 KKYPNLTDL
+736 KYPNLTDL

-765 MKRVVKAM
+765 VKRVVKAM

>member
-1 MGACRTSLTEHPEPK
+1 M
-16 GGQALPRANPGRPH
+16 
-30 DLQVHTEPTS
+30 
-40 EGIAKDATDPPG
+40 
-52 PGERQ
+52 
-57 LRKKIHFP
+57 
-65 RPSNSPIL
+65 
-73 FLLRFSL
+73 
-80 LRSSEEH
+80 
-87 ISHAYHLLTTRLR
+87 
-100 EEHAE
+100 
-105 VRFSAFQIVQELF
+105 RFSAFQIAQELF
-118 SRSHPFRTLIISN
+118 SRSHLFRTLLVSN
-131 FQEFLELTVGID
+131 FQEFLELTVGTD
-143 HEQPLPPPKE
+143 HEQPLPPPRE
-153 VAQKLRKAAIK
+153 VAQKLRKAAIAA
-164 SVQEWHEKYG
+164 VQGWHEKYG

-179 LALGYHFLKR
+179 LSLGYHYLKQ

-206 RREEEKQKRLD
+206 KREEEKQKRLD
-217 NIYKEKAKRA
+217 NVYKEKAKRA
-227 EKEMEEM
+227 EKEMAEM
-234 SQEVAD
+234 SQEVAG

-247 CFQLLMPDPFNFT
+247 CFRLLLPDPFDFT
-260 VNDTELEPN
+260 VNSTGLEPN
-269 KKMTANEDRPA
+269 EQTSADEDRSA
-280 SPLPSWVEVNQS
+280 SSLPTYV
-292 CFGCVDDEQP
+292 GCVDDEQP
-302 CCSKDVLSVSQ
+302 CCSKDILPISQ
-313 CVSTDKTKELDEK
+313 CVRTDQNEELADK
-326 QEKPEQKELDGGTC
+326 QKKPEQDLLDGDTC
-340 SEFQSGTPLSDEDY
+340 SEVESGVPVLGDDDY
-354 QTFVRNHGLIS
+354 ETFVRNHGLIS
-365 HKYTLDLEIST
+365 HKYALDLELST

-384 DNTAI
+384 DNTAV
-389 INNVMDAHKLL
+389 INSVADAHKLV
-400 RNKFW
+400 RNKFL

-417 AGISDDRLR
+417 AGINDDRLR
-426 CAIDLKNKLETAMKK
+426 CAIDLKNRLEAALRK

-446 ISFKAR
+446 ISFKER
-452 KREEMKAS
+452 KRKVMKAS
-460 DDDDD
+460 DDGDDDDDD
-465 EDEDEFVE
+465 EDDFVE

-491 YGLEPQSPPKAPVGK
+491 YGLEPQSPPKAPARK
-506 TSVGPA
+506 APAGPT
-512 PQSSRA
+512 PLSSCAR
-518 QLKGNEDELDPT
+518 LNRNEDELDPT

-543 PKLPPPHASGPATTE
+543 PKLTPPQASESATTE
-558 PAASEEPD
+558 PAALEEPD

-600 ILKFASEHRFWAPRE
+600 ILKFTSEHRFWAPSE

-640 EPVKHKCRAPMP
+640 EPVKHRCRAPMP

-667 HGKIIPRDESGIP
+667 HGKIIPRDECGVPI
-680 VNAEDRA
+680 NAEDRA

-698 AQPEW
+698 TQPEW

-715 TGVDLGSSKNNEKG
+715 TGVDLGSSKTNGKG
-729 GKKKGKK
+729 GKKKGK

-752 RSRLEKKVFNKGA
+752 RSRLEKIVFNKGA
-765 MKRVVKAM
+765 VKRVVKAM
-773 NRVDQRKHEKFAN
+773 NQMDQRKHEKFAN

>member
-1 MGACRTSLTEHPEPK
+1 QLES
-16 GGQALPRANPGRPH
+16 GRMKE
-30 DLQVHTEPTS
+30 L
-40 EGIAKDATDPPG
+40 
-52 PGERQ
+52 
-57 LRKKIHFP
+57 KKICK
-65 RPSNSPIL
+65 
-73 FLLRFSL
+73 
-80 LRSSEEH
+80 SSEEH
-87 ISHAYHLLTTRLR
+87 ISHAYHLLMTRLN

-105 VRFSAFQIVQELF
+105 MRFSAFQIVQELF
-118 SRSHPFRTLIISN
+118 TRSHQFRTLIISN
-131 FQEFLELTVGID
+131 FQEFLELTLGID

-164 SVQEWHEKYG
+164 SVQDWHEKYG

-179 LALGYHFLKR
+179 LSLGYHFLKQ

-197 VHARTVAER
+197 VHARTMAER
-206 RREEEKQKRLD
+206 RREEEKKKRLD

-234 SQEVAD
+234 SQEIAN

-247 CFQLLMPDPFNFT
+247 CFQLLMPDPFDFT
-260 VNDTELEPN
+260 GNDTEQEPN
-269 KKMTANEDRPA
+269 KQAAAKEDRSA
-280 SPLPSWVEVNQS
+280 SPLSSQMEANQS
-292 CFGCVDDEQP
+292 CFGYMDDEQP
-302 CCSKDVLSVSQ
+302 CCSKDIVSVPQ
-313 CVSTDKTKELDEK
+313 CVGTERSKELDEK
-326 QEKPEQKELDGGTC
+326 QDKPEQEELDGGTC
-340 SEFQSGTPLSDEDY
+340 LEVHSDVPALNEDDY
-354 QTFVRNHGLIS
+354 QIFVRSHGLVS

-376 DIKVHENE
+376 DIKVQENE

-389 INNVMDAHKLL
+389 INNVIDAHRLL

-417 AGISDDRLR
+417 AGINDDRLR
-426 CAIDLKNKLETAMKK
+426 SAIDLKNKLETAMKK

-446 ISFKAR
+446 ISFKDR
-452 KREEMKAS
+452 KRKVMKAL
-460 DDDDD
+460 DDD
-465 EDEDEFVE
+465 EEEEDEDDFVE

-491 YGLEPQSPPKAPVGK
+491 YGLEPLSPSKAPEMK
-506 TSVGPA
+506 TPR
-512 PQSSRA
+512 PTPLSSCT
-518 QLKGNEDELDPT
+518 QQEGNEDELDPT

-543 PKLPPPHASGPATTE
+543 PKLPSPCASGSTAE
-558 PAASEEPD
+558 PAALEEPD
-566 SKRRKLEEERAKAPL
+566 SKRRKLEEERAKAPF

-600 ILKFASEHRFWAPRE
+600 IIKFPSEHRFWAPCQ

-620 ENKEIT
+620 ENQEIT

-667 HGKIIPRDESGIP
+667 HGKIIPRDETGIP
-680 VNAEDRA
+680 VHAEDRA

-692 RFEKQA
+692 RFDKQA

-703 RDPEFMREVEAA
+703 QDPEFMREIEAA
-715 TGVDLGSSKNNEKG
+715 TGIDLGSSKNNRKG
-729 GKKKGKK
+729 EKKKGKK
-736 KKYPNLTDL
+736 TKYPNLTDL

-752 RSRLEKKVFNKGA
+752 RSRLEKKVFDK
-765 MKRVVKAM
+765 
-773 NRVDQRKHEKFAN
+773 
-786 QFNYALN
+786 

>member
-1 MGACRTSLTEHPEPK
+1 MEQRLAELVEELTTSGEP
-16 GGQALPRANPGRPH
+16 QLEPGRMKE
-30 DLQVHTEPTS
+30 L
-40 EGIAKDATDPPG
+40 
-52 PGERQ
+52 
-57 LRKKIHFP
+57 KKICK
-65 RPSNSPIL
+65 
-73 FLLRFSL
+73 
-80 LRSSEEH
+80 SSEEH
-87 ISHAYHLLTTRLR
+87 ISHAYHLLLTRLR

-105 VRFSAFQIVQELF
+105 MRFSAFQVVQELF
-118 SRSHPFRTLIISN
+118 ARSHHFRTLLISN

-164 SVQEWHEKYG
+164 AVQDWHEKYG
-174 EAYKK
+174 EAYKQ
-179 LALGYHFLKR
+179 LSLGYHFLKQ

-206 RREEEKQKRLD
+206 RREEEKQKRLE
-217 NIYKEKAKRA
+217 NIYKEKVKRT
-227 EKEMEEM
+227 EKEME
-234 SQEVAD
+234 
-240 TLTEMEN
+240 
-247 CFQLLMPDPFNFT
+247 
-260 VNDTELEPN
+260 
-269 KKMTANEDRPA
+269 
-280 SPLPSWVEVNQS
+280 
-292 CFGCVDDEQP
+292 
-302 CCSKDVLSVSQ
+302 
-313 CVSTDKTKELDEK
+313 
-326 QEKPEQKELDGGTC
+326 
-340 SEFQSGTPLSDEDY
+340 
-354 QTFVRNHGLIS
+354 
-365 HKYTLDLEIST
+365 
-376 DIKVHENE
+376 DIKVQENE

-389 INNVMDAHKLL
+389 INSVMDAHKLL

-412 QLFTR
+412 QLLTR
-417 AGISDDRLR
+417 AGVNDDQLR
-426 CAIDLKNKLETAMKK
+426 RAIELKNKMETAMKK
-441 YKEMN
+441 YKEMD

-452 KREEMKAS
+452 KRKVMKAS
-460 DDDDD
+460 DDED

-491 YGLEPQSPPKAPVGK
+491 YGLEPQSPPKAPVAKASTG
-506 TSVGPA
+506 A
-512 PQSSRA
+512 ALQSSHTR
-518 QLKGNEDELDPT
+518 LKGNEDELDPT
-530 CAAATLKLIRDKL
+530 CAAATLKLLRDKL
-543 PKLPPPHASGPATTE
+543 PKLPSPHASESAT
-558 PAASEEPD
+558 SETSNLEDPD
-566 SKRRKLEEERAKAPL
+566 SKRRKLEERAKAPL

-587 LHYWGQDQ
+587 LHYWEEDQ

-600 ILKFASEHRFWAPRE
+600 ILKFTSEHRFWAPSE

-652 DGSLCERQDRIKCPF
+652 DGTLCERQDRIKCPF
-667 HGKIIPRDESGIP
+667 HGKIIPRDDSGIP

-692 RFEKQA
+692 KFEKQA

-703 RDPEFMREVEAA
+703 RDPEFMREIEAA
-715 TGVDLGSSKNNEKG
+715 TGLDLGSSKSNGKG
-729 GKKKGKK
+729 QKKKGKK
-736 KKYPNLTDL
+736 QKYPNLTDL

-765 MKRVVKAM
+765 MKRVMKAM

>member
-1 MGACRTSLTEHPEPK
+1 MDQRLAELVEELTTSGESQLES
-16 GGQALPRANPGRPH
+16 GRMKE
-30 DLQVHTEPTS
+30 L
-40 EGIAKDATDPPG
+40 
-52 PGERQ
+52 
-57 LRKKIHFP
+57 KKICK
-65 RPSNSPIL
+65 
-73 FLLRFSL
+73 
-80 LRSSEEH
+80 SSEEH
-87 ISHAYHLLTTRLR
+87 ISHAYHLLMTRLN

-105 VRFSAFQIVQELF
+105 MRFSAFQIVQELF
-118 SRSHPFRTLIISN
+118 TRSHQFRTLIISN
-131 FQEFLELTVGID
+131 FQEFLELTMGID

-164 SVQEWHEKYG
+164 SVQDWHEKYG

-179 LALGYHFLKR
+179 LSLGYHFLKQ

-197 VHARTVAER
+197 VHARTMAER
-206 RREEEKQKRLD
+206 RREEEKKKRLD

-234 SQEVAD
+234 SQEIAN

-247 CFQLLMPDPFNFT
+247 CFQLLMPDPFDFT
-260 VNDTELEPN
+260 GNDTEQEPN
-269 KKMTANEDRPA
+269 KQTAAKEDSSA
-280 SPLPSWVEVNQS
+280 SPLSSQMEAHQS
-292 CFGCVDDEQP
+292 CFGYMDDEQP
-302 CCSKDVLSVSQ
+302 CCSKDIVSVPQ
-313 CVSTDKTKELDEK
+313 CVGTERNKELDEK
-326 QEKPEQKELDGGTC
+326 QDKPEQKELDGGTC
-340 SEFQSGTPLSDEDY
+340 LEVQSDVPALNEDDY
-354 QTFVRNHGLIS
+354 QIFVRSHGLVS

-376 DIKVHENE
+376 DIKVQENE

-389 INNVMDAHKLL
+389 INNVIDAHRLL

-417 AGISDDRLR
+417 AGINDDRLR
-426 CAIDLKNKLETAMKK
+426 SAIDLKNKLETAMKK

-446 ISFKAR
+446 ISFKER
-452 KREEMKAS
+452 KRKVMKAL
-460 DDDDD
+460 DDDD
-465 EDEDEFVE
+465 EEEDEDDFVE

-491 YGLEPQSPPKAPVGK
+491 YGLEPLPPSKAPEMK
-506 TSVGPA
+506 TARPT
-512 PQSSRA
+512 PLSSCT
-518 QLKGNEDELDPT
+518 QLEGNEDELDPT

-543 PKLPPPHASGPATTE
+543 PKLPSPCASGSSTAE
-558 PAASEEPD
+558 PAALEEPD
-566 SKRRKLEEERAKAPL
+566 SKRRKLEEERAKAPF

-600 ILKFASEHRFWAPRE
+600 IIKVPSEHRFWAPCQ

-620 ENKEIT
+620 ENQEIT

-667 HGKIIPRDESGIP
+667 HGKIIPRDETGIP
-680 VNAEDRA
+680 VHAEDRA

-703 RDPEFMREVEAA
+703 RDPEFMREIEAA
-715 TGVDLGSSKNNEKG
+715 TGIDLGSSKNNRKG
-729 GKKKGKK
+729 EKKKGKK
-736 KKYPNLTDL
+736 TKYPNLTDL

-752 RSRLEKKVFNKGA
+752 RSRLEKKVFDKGA

>member
-1 MGACRTSLTEHPEPK
+1 MDRRLAELVEELTTS
-16 GGQALPRANPGRPH
+16 GQPRLEPGR
-30 DLQVHTEPTS
+30 
-40 EGIAKDATDPPG
+40 
-52 PGERQ
+52 
-57 LRKKIHFP
+57 LRELKKIC
-65 RPSNSPIL
+65 
-73 FLLRFSL
+73 
-80 LRSSEEH
+80 RSSEEH
-87 ISHAYHLLTTRLR
+87 VSHAYHLLTTRLH
-100 EEHAE
+100 EGHAE
-105 VRFSAFQIVQELF
+105 VRFSTFQIVQELF
-118 SRSHPFRTLIISN
+118 TRSHQFRTLIISN
-131 FQEFLELTVGID
+131 FQEFLELTVGTD
-143 HEQPLPPPKE
+143 HEQPLPPPRE

-164 SVQEWHEKYG
+164 SVQDWHEKYG

-179 LALGYHFLKR
+179 LALGYHFLKQ

-217 NIYKEKAKRA
+217 NIYKEKAKKA
-227 EKEMEEM
+227 EKEMAEM
-234 SQEVAD
+234 SQEIAD
-240 TLTEMEN
+240 ALTEMEN

-260 VNDTELEPN
+260 VNSTELEPS
-269 KKMTANEDRPA
+269 KQMSANEDRPV
-280 SPLPSWVEVNQS
+280 SCLSSRMEVNQS
-292 CFGCVDDEQP
+292 YFGCMDDEQP
-302 CCSKDVLSVSQ
+302 CCSKDLLSVSQ
-313 CVSTDKTKELDEK
+313 CVRTDKKEELDEK
-326 QEKPEQKELDGGTC
+326 QEKPEQKELNGGTC
-340 SEFQSGTPLSDEDY
+340 SGVQSGVPALDDEDY

-365 HKYTLDLEIST
+365 HKYTLALEIST

-389 INNVMDAHKLL
+389 INNVMDAHRLL
-400 RNKFW
+400 KNKFW

-417 AGISDDRLR
+417 AGINDDRLR

-446 ISFKAR
+446 ISFKERRR
-452 KREEMKAS
+452 KVMKAS

-478 GYEPHIPDHLRKE
+478 GYEPHIPDHLREE
-491 YGLEPQSPPKAPVGK
+491 YGLEPRSPPKAPVGK
-506 TSVGPA
+506 TSTGPA
-512 PQSSRA
+512 LLSSRT

-543 PKLPPPHASGPATTE
+543 PKLPPPHASDSATTE
-558 PAASEEPD
+558 PTASGEPD

-600 ILKFASEHRFWAPRE
+600 ILKLTSEHRFWAPSE

-715 TGVDLGSSKNNEKG
+715 TGLDLGSSKNSGKG
-729 GKKKGKK
+729 GKKKGNK

>member
-1 MGACRTSLTEHPEPK
+1 MDQRLAQLVEELTTAGEP
-16 GGQALPRANPGRPH
+16 QLEPGRMKE
-30 DLQVHTEPTS
+30 L
-40 EGIAKDATDPPG
+40 
-52 PGERQ
+52 
-57 LRKKIHFP
+57 KKIC
-65 RPSNSPIL
+65 
-73 FLLRFSL
+73 
-80 LRSSEEH
+80 RSSEEH
-87 ISHAYHLLTTRLR
+87 LSHAYHLLLTRLH

-105 VRFSAFQIVQELF
+105 MRFSAFQIVQELF
-118 SRSHPFRTLIISN
+118 SRSHLFRTLLVSN
-131 FQEFLELTVGID
+131 FQEFLELTVGTD
-143 HEQPLPPPKE
+143 HEQPLPPPRE
-153 VAQKLRKAAIK
+153 VAQKLRKAAIAA
-164 SVQEWHEKYG
+164 VQGWHEKYG

-179 LALGYHFLKR
+179 LSLGYHYLKQ

-206 RREEEKQKRLD
+206 KREEEKQKRLD
-217 NIYKEKAKRA
+217 NVYKEKAKRA
-227 EKEMEEM
+227 EKEMAEM
-234 SQEVAD
+234 SQEVAG

-247 CFQLLMPDPFNFT
+247 CFRLLLPDPFDFT
-260 VNDTELEPN
+260 VNSTGLEPN
-269 KKMTANEDRPA
+269 EQTSADEDRSA
-280 SPLPSWVEVNQS
+280 SSLPTYV
-292 CFGCVDDEQP
+292 GCVDDEQP
-302 CCSKDVLSVSQ
+302 CCSKDILPISQ
-313 CVSTDKTKELDEK
+313 CVRTDQNEELADK
-326 QEKPEQKELDGGTC
+326 QKKPEQDLLDGDTC
-340 SEFQSGTPLSDEDY
+340 SEVESGVPVLGDDDY
-354 QTFVRNHGLIS
+354 ETFVRNHGLIS
-365 HKYTLDLEIST
+365 HKYALDLELST
-376 DIKVHENE
+376 ADIKVHENE
-384 DNTAI
+384 DNTAV
-389 INNVMDAHKLL
+389 INSVADAHKLV
-400 RNKFW
+400 RNKFL

-417 AGISDDRLR
+417 AGINDDRLR
-426 CAIDLKNKLETAMKK
+426 CAIDLKNRLEAALRK

-446 ISFKAR
+446 ISFKER
-452 KREEMKAS
+452 KRKVMKAS
-460 DDDDD
+460 DDGDDDDDD
-465 EDEDEFVE
+465 EDDFVE

-491 YGLEPQSPPKAPVGK
+491 YGLENCPKKDESVKKDSCSLTK
-506 TSVGPA
+506 TK
-512 PQSSRA
+512 Q
-518 QLKGNEDELDPT
+518 KNEDELDPT

-543 PKLPPPHASGPATTE
+543 PNESATTE
-558 PAASEEPD
+558 PAALEEPD

-600 ILKFASEHRFWAPRE
+600 ILKFTSEHRFWAPSE

-667 HGKIIPRDESGIP
+667 HGKIIPRDECGVPI
-680 VNAEDRA
+680 NAEDRA

-698 AQPEW
+698 TQPETEW

-715 TGVDLGSSKNNEKG
+715 TGVDLGSSKTNGKG
-729 GKKKGKK
+729 GKKKGK

-745 KQQANTS
+745 KQQANTA
-752 RSRLEKKVFNKGA
+752 RSRLEKIVFNKGA
-765 MKRVVKAM
+765 VKRVVKAM
-773 NRVDQRKHEKFAN
+773 NQMDQRKHEKFAN

>member
-1 MGACRTSLTEHPEPK
+1 MDQRLAELVEELTTSGEPR
-16 GGQALPRANPGRPH
+16 LEPGRMKE
-30 DLQVHTEPTS
+30 L
-40 EGIAKDATDPPG
+40 
-52 PGERQ
+52 
-57 LRKKIHFP
+57 KKICK
-65 RPSNSPIL
+65 
-73 FLLRFSL
+73 
-80 LRSSEEH
+80 SSEEH
-87 ISHAYHLLTTRLR
+87 ISHAYHLLLTRLQ

-105 VRFSAFQIVQELF
+105 MRFSAFQVVQELF
-118 SRSHPFRTLIISN
+118 ARSHQFRTLLISN

-164 SVQEWHEKYG
+164 AVQDWHEKYG

-179 LALGYHFLKR
+179 LSLGYHFLKQ

-206 RREEEKQKRLD
+206 RREEEKQKRLE
-217 NIYKEKAKRA
+217 NIYKEKVKRT

-234 SQEVAD
+234 SQEIAD

-247 CFQLLMPDPFNFT
+247 CFQLLMPDPFNFG
-260 VNDTELEPN
+260 VNEIDLELS
-269 KKMTANEDRPA
+269 KQTSANEARPA
-280 SPLPSWVEVNQS
+280 SPLSSQGQVYPSSW
-292 CFGCVDDEQP
+292 GCMDDEQP
-302 CCSKDVLSVSQ
+302 CCSKDILPVSQ
-313 CVSTDKTKELDEK
+313 H
-326 QEKPEQKELDGGTC
+326 EKPEQEELDGGTR
-340 SEFQSGTPLSDEDY
+340 SDIPFSGPALDDDDDDY

-376 DIKVHENE
+376 DIKVQENE

-389 INNVMDAHKLL
+389 INSVMDAHKLL

-412 QLFTR
+412 QLLTR
-417 AGISDDRLR
+417 AGINDGRLR
-426 CAIDLKNKLETAMKK
+426 CAIELKNKLETAMKK
-441 YKEMN
+441 YKEMD

-452 KREEMKAS
+452 KRKVMKAS
-460 DDDDD
+460 DEDDDD

-491 YGLEPQSPPKAPVGK
+491 YGLEPQSPPKAPVAKASAGA
-506 TSVGPA
+506 A
-512 PQSSRA
+512 PLSSRSL
-518 QLKGNEDELDPT
+518 LKGNEDELDPT
-530 CAAATLKLIRDKL
+530 CAAATLKLLRDKL
-543 PKLPPPHASGPATTE
+543 PKLPSPHASE
-558 PAASEEPD
+558 SAASETANLEDPD
-566 SKRRKLEEERAKAPL
+566 SKRRKLEERAKAPL

-587 LHYWGQDQ
+587 LHYWGEDQ

-600 ILKFASEHRFWAPRE
+600 ILKFTSEHRFWAPSE

-626 EMLKTRYITFAGKF
+626 EMLKTRYITFAGRF

-652 DGSLCERQDRIKCPF
+652 DGTLCERQDRIKCPF
-667 HGKIIPRDESGIP
+667 HGKIIPRDDSGIP

-692 RFEKQA
+692 KFEKQA

-703 RDPEFMREVEAA
+703 RDPEFLREVEAA
-715 TGVDLGSSKNNEKG
+715 TGLDLGSSKCNGKG
-729 GKKKGKK
+729 QKKKGKK
-736 KKYPNLTDL
+736 QKYPNLTDL

-765 MKRVVKAM
+765 MKRVMKAM
-773 NRVDQRKHEKFAN
+773 NQMDQRKHEKFAN

>member
-1 MGACRTSLTEHPEPK
+1 MKLMLCSGKTICRKYYRLMGW
-16 GGQALPRANPGRPH
+16 
-30 DLQVHTEPTS
+30 
-40 EGIAKDATDPPG
+40 
-52 PGERQ
+52 
-57 LRKKIHFP
+57 
-65 RPSNSPIL
+65 
-73 FLLRFSL
+73 
-80 LRSSEEH
+80 SSDDH
-87 ISHAYHLLTTRLR
+87 IGHAYHLLLTRLR
-100 EEHAE
+100 EPHAQ
-105 VRFSAFQIVQELF
+105 VRLSAFQALRELF
-118 SRSHPFRTLIISN
+118 ARSHRFRTLLIAD
-131 FQEFLELTVGID
+131 FQEFLELVVGTE
-143 HEQPLPPPKE
+143 HRQPLPPPAE
-153 VAQKLRKAAIK
+153 VAQKLRKAALHC
-164 SVQEWHEKYG
+164 VQDWHDKYG

-179 LALGYHFLKR
+179 LALGYHYLR
-189 NKKVDFQD
+189 QNKKVDFQD

-206 RREEEKQKRLD
+206 QREEEKQKRLD

-227 EKEMEEM
+227 EKEMAEM
-234 SQEVAD
+234 SQEIAE

-247 CFQLLMPDPFNFT
+247 CFRLLLPDPFEFT
-260 VNDTELEPN
+260 VNDTTPEPH
-269 KKMTANEDRPA
+269 KEMTANEDSPA
-280 SPLPSWVEVNQS
+280 PALASQTDVTQS
-292 CFGCVDDEQP
+292 YVGFVDDEQP
-302 CCSKDVLSVSQ
+302 CCSKDILSASQ
-313 CVSTDKTKELDEK
+313 GVRTEKNEDLDDK
-326 QEKPEQKELDGGTC
+326 QETPEQKELDGGTFLGD
-340 SEFQSGTPLSDEDY
+340 ESGALAFHDDDY
-354 QTFVRNHGLIS
+354 ETFVRNHGLIS

-376 DIKVHENE
+376 DLKVHENE
-384 DNTAI
+384 DNTAV
-389 INNVMDAHKLL
+389 INNVVDAHKLL
-400 RNKFW
+400 RNKFL

-417 AGISDDRLR
+417 AGINDDRLR

-446 ISFKAR
+446 ICFKER
-452 KREEMKAS
+452 KVMKAS

-465 EDEDEFVE
+465 DDEDEFVE

-491 YGLEPQSPPKAPVGK
+491 YGLEPQSPPKAPARK
-506 TSVGPA
+506 TPAGPA
-512 PQSSRA
+512 PASSRA

-543 PKLPPPHASGPATTE
+543 PKLTPPHASESASTE

-600 ILKFASEHRFWAPRE
+600 ILKFSSEHRFWAPSE

-620 ENKEIT
+620 ENNEIA

-652 DGSLCERQDRIKCPF
+652 NGSLCERQDRIKCPF
-667 HGKIIPRDESGIP
+667 HGKIIPRDERGIP
-680 VNAEDRA
+680 VNAEDRD

-715 TGVDLGSSKNNEKG
+715 TGVDLGSSKNDGKG
-729 GKKKGKK
+729 GKKKGKR

-765 MKRVVKAM
+765 VKRVVKAM
-773 NRVDQRKHEKFAN
+773 NQMDQRKHEKFAN

>member
-1 MGACRTSLTEHPEPK
+1 MDQRLAELVEELTTSGEPR
-16 GGQALPRANPGRPH
+16 LEPGRMKE
-30 DLQVHTEPTS
+30 L
-40 EGIAKDATDPPG
+40 
-52 PGERQ
+52 
-57 LRKKIHFP
+57 KKICK
-65 RPSNSPIL
+65 
-73 FLLRFSL
+73 
-80 LRSSEEH
+80 SSEEQVSQAH
-87 ISHAYHLLTTRLR
+87 HLLLTRLR

-105 VRFSAFQIVQELF
+105 MRFSAFQVVQELF
-118 SRSHPFRTLIISN
+118 ARSHHFRTLLIAN

-153 VAQKLRKAAIK
+153 VAQKLRRAAIK
-164 SVQEWHEKYG
+164 AVQEWHEKYG
-174 EAYKK
+174 EAYKQ
-179 LALGYHFLKR
+179 LSLGYHFLKQ

-206 RREEEKQKRLD
+206 RREEEKQKRLE
-217 NIYKEKAKRA
+217 NIYKEKVKRT
-227 EKEMEEM
+227 EKEME
-234 SQEVAD
+234 
-240 TLTEMEN
+240 
-247 CFQLLMPDPFNFT
+247 
-260 VNDTELEPN
+260 
-269 KKMTANEDRPA
+269 
-280 SPLPSWVEVNQS
+280 
-292 CFGCVDDEQP
+292 
-302 CCSKDVLSVSQ
+302 
-313 CVSTDKTKELDEK
+313 
-326 QEKPEQKELDGGTC
+326 
-340 SEFQSGTPLSDEDY
+340 
-354 QTFVRNHGLIS
+354 
-365 HKYTLDLEIST
+365 
-376 DIKVHENE
+376 DIKVQENE

-389 INNVMDAHKLL
+389 INSVMDAHKLL

-412 QLFTR
+412 QLLTR
-417 AGISDDRLR
+417 AGINDDRLR
-426 CAIDLKNKLETAMKK
+426 CAIELKNKLETAMKK
-441 YKEMN
+441 YKEMD

-452 KREEMKAS
+452 KRKVMKAS
-460 DDDDD
+460 DEDDDD

-491 YGLEPQSPPKAPVGK
+491 YGLEPQSPPKAPVAKASMGA
-506 TSVGPA
+506 A
-512 PQSSRA
+512 PLRSRPP
-518 QLKGNEDELDPT
+518 LKGSEDELDPT
-530 CAAATLKLIRDKL
+530 CAAATLKLLRDKL
-543 PKLPPPHASGPATTE
+543 PKLPSPHASESAT
-558 PAASEEPD
+558 SETANLEDPD
-566 SKRRKLEEERAKAPL
+566 SKRRKLEERAKAPL

-587 LHYWGQDQ
+587 LHYWGEDQ

-600 ILKFASEHRFWAPRE
+600 ILKFTSEHRFWAPSE

-652 DGSLCERQDRIKCPF
+652 DGRLCERQDRIKCPF
-667 HGKIIPRDESGIP
+667 HGKIIPRDDSGIP

-692 RFEKQA
+692 KFEKQA

-715 TGVDLGSSKNNEKG
+715 TGLDLGSSKSNGKG
-729 GKKKGKK
+729 QKKKGKK
-736 KKYPNLTDL
+736 QKYPNLTDL

-765 MKRVVKAM
+765 MKRVMKAM

>member
-1 MGACRTSLTEHPEPK
+1 MDQRLAELVEELTTSGEPR
-16 GGQALPRANPGRPH
+16 LEPGKMKE
-30 DLQVHTEPTS
+30 L
-40 EGIAKDATDPPG
+40 
-52 PGERQ
+52 
-57 LRKKIHFP
+57 KKICK
-65 RPSNSPIL
+65 
-73 FLLRFSL
+73 
-80 LRSSEEH
+80 SSEEH
-87 ISHAYHLLTTRLR
+87 ISHAYHLLVTRLQ

-105 VRFSAFQIVQELF
+105 MRFSAFQVVQELF
-118 SRSHPFRTLIISN
+118 ARSHQFRTLLISN

-164 SVQEWHEKYG
+164 AVQDWHEKYG
-174 EAYKK
+174 EAYKQ
-179 LALGYHFLKR
+179 LSLGYHFLKQ

-206 RREEEKQKRLD
+206 RREEEKQKRLE
-217 NIYKEKAKRA
+217 NIYKEKVKRT

-234 SQEVAD
+234 SQEIAD

-247 CFQLLMPDPFNFT
+247 CFQLLMPDPFNFV
-260 VNDTELEPN
+260 VNDMEPELSKQTSAKE
-269 KKMTANEDRPA
+269 AGPA
-280 SPLPSWVEVNQS
+280 SPLSSQGGVNPSYL
-292 CFGCVDDEQP
+292 GCMDDEQP
-302 CCSKDVLSVSQ
+302 CCSKDILPVSQ
-313 CVSTDKTKELDEK
+313 CVTTDRSKAVD
-326 QEKPEQKELDGGTC
+326 EKPEQKELDGGTRLDV
-340 SEFQSGTPLSDEDY
+340 QSSGPALDDDDY

-376 DIKVHENE
+376 ADIKVQENE

-389 INNVMDAHKLL
+389 INSVMDAHKLL

-412 QLFTR
+412 QLLTR
-417 AGISDDRLR
+417 AGINDDRLR
-426 CAIDLKNKLETAMKK
+426 CAIELKNRLETYMKK

-452 KREEMKAS
+452 KRKVMKAS

-465 EDEDEFVE
+465 DDDEDEFVE

-491 YGLEPQSPPKAPVGK
+491 YGLEPKSPPKAPVAKASTGA
-506 TSVGPA
+506 A
-512 PQSSRA
+512 PLSSRT

-543 PKLPPPHASGPATTE
+543 PKLPPPHASESATTGTANME
-558 PAASEEPD
+558 DPD
-566 SKRRKLEEERAKAPL
+566 SKRRKLEERAKAPL

-587 LHYWGQDQ
+587 LHYWGEDQ

-600 ILKFASEHRFWAPRE
+600 ILKFTSEHRFWAPCE

-626 EMLKTRYITFAGKF
+626 EMLKTRCITFAGKF

-667 HGKIIPRDESGIP
+667 HGKIIPRDDSGIP

-692 RFEKQA
+692 KFEKQA

-715 TGVDLGSSKNNEKG
+715 TGLDLGSSKSSGKG
-729 GKKKGKK
+729 QKKKGKK
-736 KKYPNLTDL
+736 QKYPNLTDL

-765 MKRVVKAM
+765 VKRVVKAM

>member
-1 MGACRTSLTEHPEPK
+1 MAQRLAELVEELTTAGEP
-16 GGQALPRANPGRPH
+16 QLEPGR
-30 DLQVHTEPTS
+30 LKE
-40 EGIAKDATDPPG
+40 
-52 PGERQ
+52 
-57 LRKKIHFP
+57 LKKICK
-65 RPSNSPIL
+65 
-73 FLLRFSL
+73 
-80 LRSSEEH
+80 SSDDH
-87 ISHAYHLLTTRLR
+87 IGHAYHLLLTRLR
-100 EEHAE
+100 EPHAQ
-105 VRFSAFQIVQELF
+105 VRLSAFQALRELF
-118 SRSHPFRTLIISN
+118 ARSHRFRTLLLAD
-131 FQEFLELTVGID
+131 FQEFLELAVGTE
-143 HEQPLPPPKE
+143 HRQPLPPPAE
-153 VAQKLRKAAIK
+153 VAQKLRKAALHC
-164 SVQEWHEKYG
+164 VQDWHDKYG

-179 LALGYHFLKR
+179 LALGYHYLR
-189 NKKVDFQD
+189 QNKKVDFQD

-206 RREEEKQKRLD
+206 QREEEKQKRLD

-227 EKEMEEM
+227 EKEMAEM
-234 SQEVAD
+234 SQEIAE

-247 CFQLLMPDPFNFT
+247 CFRLLLPDPFEFT
-260 VNDTELEPN
+260 VNDTTPEPH
-269 KKMTANEDRPA
+269 KEMTANEDSPA
-280 SPLPSWVEVNQS
+280 PALASQTDVTQS
-292 CFGCVDDEQP
+292 YVGFVDDEQP
-302 CCSKDVLSVSQ
+302 CCSKDILSASQ
-313 CVSTDKTKELDEK
+313 GVRTEKNEDLDDK
-326 QEKPEQKELDGGTC
+326 QETPEQKELDGGTFLGV
-340 SEFQSGTPLSDEDY
+340 ESGALAFHDDDY
-354 QTFVRNHGLIS
+354 ETFVRNHGLIS

-376 DIKVHENE
+376 DLKVHENE
-384 DNTAI
+384 DNTAV
-389 INNVMDAHKLL
+389 INNVVDAHKLL
-400 RNKFW
+400 RNKFL

-417 AGISDDRLR
+417 AGINDDRLR

-446 ISFKAR
+446 ICFKER
-452 KREEMKAS
+452 KVMKAS

-465 EDEDEFVE
+465 DDEDEFVE

-491 YGLEPQSPPKAPVGK
+491 YGLEPQSPPKAPARK
-506 TSVGPA
+506 TPAGPA
-512 PQSSRA
+512 PASSRA

-543 PKLPPPHASGPATTE
+543 PKLTPPHASESASTE

-600 ILKFASEHRFWAPRE
+600 ILKFSSEHRFWAPSE

-620 ENKEIT
+620 ENNEIA

-652 DGSLCERQDRIKCPF
+652 NGSLCERQDRIKCPF
-667 HGKIIPRDESGIP
+667 HGKIIPRDERGIP
-680 VNAEDRA
+680 VNAEDRD

-715 TGVDLGSSKNNEKG
+715 TGVDLGSSKNDGKG
-729 GKKKGKK
+729 GKKKGKR

-765 MKRVVKAM
+765 VKRVVKAM
-773 NRVDQRKHEKFAN
+773 NQMDQRKHEKFAN

>member
-1 MGACRTSLTEHPEPK
+1 MDQRLAELVEELTTSGELRLE
-16 GGQALPRANPGRPH
+16 PGRMKE
-30 DLQVHTEPTS
+30 L
-40 EGIAKDATDPPG
+40 
-52 PGERQ
+52 
-57 LRKKIHFP
+57 KKICK
-65 RPSNSPIL
+65 
-73 FLLRFSL
+73 
-80 LRSSEEH
+80 SSEEH
-87 ISHAYHLLTTRLR
+87 ISHAYHLLVTRLQ

-105 VRFSAFQIVQELF
+105 MRFSAFQVVQELF
-118 SRSHPFRTLIISN
+118 SRSHQFRTLLISN

-153 VAQKLRKAAIK
+153 VAQKLRRAAIK
-164 SVQEWHEKYG
+164 AVQDWHEKYG
-174 EAYKK
+174 EAYKQ
-179 LALGYHFLKR
+179 LSLGYHFLKR

-206 RREEEKQKRLD
+206 RREEEKQKRLE
-217 NIYKEKAKRA
+217 NIYKEKVKRT

-234 SQEVAD
+234 SQEIAD

-247 CFQLLMPDPFNFT
+247 CFQLLMPDPFNFG
-260 VNDTELEPN
+260 VNDIDLELS
-269 KKMTANEDRPA
+269 KQTSANEAGPA
-280 SPLPSWVEVNQS
+280 FPLSSQGEVNPS
-292 CFGCVDDEQP
+292 YLGCMDDEQP
-302 CCSKDVLSVSQ
+302 CCSKDILPVSH
-313 CVSTDKTKELDEK
+313 CVTTDGNKEVD
-326 QEKPEQKELDGGTC
+326 EKPEQKELDGGTC
-340 SEFQSGTPLSDEDY
+340 SDIQYSGPALDDDEY

-365 HKYTLDLEIST
+365 HKYTLDLEVST
-376 DIKVHENE
+376 DIKVQENE

-389 INNVMDAHKLL
+389 INSVMDAHKLL

-412 QLFTR
+412 QLLTR
-417 AGISDDRLR
+417 AGINDDRLR
-426 CAIDLKNKLETAMKK
+426 CAIELKNKLETAMKK

-452 KREEMKAS
+452 KRKVMKAS
-460 DDDDD
+460 DDDDDD

-491 YGLEPQSPPKAPVGK
+491 YGFQCQKQHPVRFESA
-506 TSVGPA
+506 TS
-512 PQSSRA
+512 
-518 QLKGNEDELDPT
+518 ET
-530 CAAATLKLIRDKL
+530 ATLED
-543 PKLPPPHASGPATTE
+543 
-558 PAASEEPD
+558 PD
-566 SKRRKLEEERAKAPL
+566 SKRRKLEERAKAPL

-587 LHYWGQDQ
+587 LHYWGEDQ

-600 ILKFASEHRFWAPRE
+600 ILKFTSEHRFWAPSE

-652 DGSLCERQDRIKCPF
+652 DGTLCERQDRIKCPF
-667 HGKIIPRDESGIP
+667 HGKIIPRDDSGIP

-692 RFEKQA
+692 KFEKQA

-715 TGVDLGSSKNNEKG
+715 TGLDLGSSKSSGKG
-729 GKKKGKK
+729 QKKKGKK
-736 KKYPNLTDL
+736 QKYPNLTDL

-752 RSRLEKKVFNKGA
+752 RSRLEKKVFNKCFKMA
-765 MKRVVKAM
+765 LEMKPL
-773 NRVDQRKHEKFAN
+773 QRTVTCFLEITLEAE
-786 QFNYALN
+786 LE

>member
-1 MGACRTSLTEHPEPK
+1 ERLAELVEELTTSGEP
-16 GGQALPRANPGRPH
+16 QLEPGRMKE
-30 DLQVHTEPTS
+30 L
-40 EGIAKDATDPPG
+40 
-52 PGERQ
+52 
-57 LRKKIHFP
+57 KKICK
-65 RPSNSPIL
+65 
-73 FLLRFSL
+73 
-80 LRSSEEH
+80 SSEEH
-87 ISHAYHLLTTRLR
+87 ISHAYHLLLTRLQ

-105 VRFSAFQIVQELF
+105 MRFSAFQVVQELF
-118 SRSHPFRTLIISN
+118 TRSHQFRTLLISN

-164 SVQEWHEKYG
+164 AVQDWHEKYG
-174 EAYKK
+174 EAYKQ
-179 LALGYHFLKR
+179 LSLGYHFLKQ

-206 RREEEKQKRLD
+206 RREEEKQKRLE
-217 NIYKEKAKRA
+217 NIYKEKVKRT

-234 SQEVAD
+234 SQEIAD

-247 CFQLLMPDPFNFT
+247 CFQLLMPDPFNFG
-260 VNDTELEPN
+260 VNDMEPELS
-269 KKMTANEDRPA
+269 KQTSANEAGPA
-280 SPLPSWVEVNQS
+280 TPLSSQREVNPS
-292 CFGCVDDEQP
+292 YLGFMDEEQP
-302 CCSKDVLSVSQ
+302 CCSKDILPVSQ
-313 CVSTDKTKELDEK
+313 CVTADGNREVDET
-326 QEKPEQKELDGGTC
+326 PEQKDLDGGTC
-340 SEFQSGTPLSDEDY
+340 SDVQSCGLALDDDDDDDY

-376 DIKVHENE
+376 ADIKVQENE

-389 INNVMDAHKLL
+389 INSVMDAHKLL

-412 QLFTR
+412 QLLTR
-417 AGISDDRLR
+417 AGISDDQLR
-426 CAIDLKNKLETAMKK
+426 CAIELKNKLETAMKK

-452 KREEMKAS
+452 KRKVMKAS
-460 DDDDD
+460 DDDDDED

-491 YGLEPQSPPKAPVGK
+491 YGLEPQSPPKAPVAKASTG
-506 TSVGPA
+506 A
-512 PQSSRA
+512 ALLSSCS
-518 QLKGNEDELDPT
+518 QLKENEDELDPT

-543 PKLPPPHASGPATTE
+543 PKLPPPQASESATTE
-558 PAASEEPD
+558 TENLEDPD
-566 SKRRKLEEERAKAPL
+566 SKRRKLEERAKAPL

-587 LHYWGQDQ
+587 LHYWGEDQ

-600 ILKFASEHRFWAPRE
+600 ILNFTSEHRFWAPSE

-620 ENKEIT
+620 ENKEIS

-640 EPVKHKCRAPMP
+640 EPVKHKCRARMP

-667 HGKIIPRDESGIP
+667 HGKIIPRDDSGIP
-680 VNAEDRA
+680 VNSEDRA

-692 RFEKQA
+692 KFEKQV

-703 RDPEFMREVEAA
+703 QDPQFMREVEAA
-715 TGVDLGSSKNNEKG
+715 TGLDLGSSKSNGKG
-729 GKKKGKK
+729 QKKGKRQ
-736 KKYPNLTDL
+736 KYPNLTDL

-765 MKRVVKAM
+765 MNRVMKAM

>member
-1 MGACRTSLTEHPEPK
+1 MEQRLAELVEELTTSGEP
-16 GGQALPRANPGRPH
+16 QLEPGRMKE
-30 DLQVHTEPTS
+30 L
-40 EGIAKDATDPPG
+40 
-52 PGERQ
+52 
-57 LRKKIHFP
+57 KKICKA
-65 RPSNSPIL
+65 
-73 FLLRFSL
+73 
-80 LRSSEEH
+80 SEEH
-87 ISHAYHLLTTRLR
+87 IGHAYHLLLTRLR

-105 VRFSAFQIVQELF
+105 MRFSAFQVLQELF
-118 SRSHPFRTLIISN
+118 ARSHHFRTLLISN

-164 SVQEWHEKYG
+164 AVQDWHEKYG
-174 EAYKK
+174 EAYKQ
-179 LALGYHFLKR
+179 LSLGYHFLKQ

-206 RREEEKQKRLD
+206 RREEEKQKRLE
-217 NIYKEKAKRA
+217 NIYKEKVKRT

-234 SQEVAD
+234 SQEIAD

-247 CFQLLMPDPFNFT
+247 CFQLLMPDPLNFGMSEI
-260 VNDTELEPN
+260 DPELSKQTP
-269 KKMTANEDRPA
+269 ANEAGPA
-280 SPLPSWVEVNQS
+280 CPLSSQGKVTPSS
-292 CFGCVDDEQP
+292 LGCMDDEQP
-302 CCSKDVLSVSQ
+302 CCSKDILPVSQ
-313 CVSTDKTKELDEK
+313 CVTADGSKEADEK
-326 QEKPEQKELDGGTC
+326 AEQEELDGGTR
-340 SEFQSGTPLSDEDY
+340 SDVPYSGPDLHDGDDDDDDY

-376 DIKVHENE
+376 DIKVQENE

-389 INNVMDAHKLL
+389 INSVMDAHKLL

-412 QLFTR
+412 QLLTR
-417 AGISDDRLR
+417 AGVNDDQLR
-426 CAIDLKNKLETAMKK
+426 CAIELKNKMETAMKK
-441 YKEMN
+441 YKEMD

-452 KREEMKAS
+452 KRKVMKAS
-460 DDDDD
+460 DDDDEG

-491 YGLEPQSPPKAPVGK
+491 YGLEPQSPPKAAVVKASTGA
-506 TSVGPA
+506 A
-512 PQSSRA
+512 PLSSHTR
-518 QLKGNEDELDPT
+518 LKGNEDELDPT
-530 CAAATLKLIRDKL
+530 CAAATLKLLRDKL
-543 PKLPPPHASGPATTE
+543 PKLPSPQASE
-558 PAASEEPD
+558 PAPSETANLEDPD
-566 SKRRKLEEERAKAPL
+566 SKRRKLEERAKAPL

-587 LHYWGQDQ
+587 LHYWGEDQ
-595 PSAGK
+595 PGAGK
-600 ILKFASEHRFWAPRE
+600 ILKFTSEHRFWAPSE

-667 HGKIIPRDESGIP
+667 HGKIIPRDDSGIP

-692 RFEKQA
+692 KFEKQA
-698 AQPEW
+698 AQPG
-703 RDPEFMREVEAA
+703 VEGRAP
-715 TGVDLGSSKNNEKG
+715 SF
-729 GKKKGKK
+729 
-736 KKYPNLTDL
+736 P
-745 KQQANTS
+745 
-752 RSRLEKKVFNKGA
+752 R
-765 MKRVVKAM
+765 
-773 NRVDQRKHEKFAN
+773 
-786 QFNYALN
+786 

>member
-1 MGACRTSLTEHPEPK
+1 MDQRLAELVEELTTSGEPR
-16 GGQALPRANPGRPH
+16 LEPGRMKE
-30 DLQVHTEPTS
+30 L
-40 EGIAKDATDPPG
+40 
-52 PGERQ
+52 
-57 LRKKIHFP
+57 KKICK
-65 RPSNSPIL
+65 
-73 FLLRFSL
+73 
-80 LRSSEEH
+80 SSEEH
-87 ISHAYHLLTTRLR
+87 ISHAYHLLMTRLN

-118 SRSHPFRTLIISN
+118 TRSHQFRTLIISD
-131 FQEFLELTVGID
+131 FQDFLELTVGIS

-164 SVQEWHEKYG
+164 SVQDWHEKYG

-179 LALGYHFLKR
+179 LSLGYHFLKQ

-227 EKEMEEM
+227 EKEME
-234 SQEVAD
+234 
-240 TLTEMEN
+240 
-247 CFQLLMPDPFNFT
+247 
-260 VNDTELEPN
+260 
-269 KKMTANEDRPA
+269 
-280 SPLPSWVEVNQS
+280 
-292 CFGCVDDEQP
+292 
-302 CCSKDVLSVSQ
+302 DV
-313 CVSTDKTKELDEK
+313 
-326 QEKPEQKELDGGTC
+326 
-340 SEFQSGTPLSDEDY
+340 
-354 QTFVRNHGLIS
+354 
-365 HKYTLDLEIST
+365 
-376 DIKVHENE
+376 KVHENE

-389 INNVMDAHKLL
+389 INSVMDAHKLL
-400 RNKFW
+400 RSKFW

-417 AGISDDRLR
+417 AGINDDRLR
-426 CAIDLKNKLETAMKK
+426 CAIDLKNKMEAAMKK
-441 YKEMN
+441 YKDMN

-452 KREEMKAS
+452 KRKVMKAS
-460 DDDDD
+460 DDNDEDDD

-506 TSVGPA
+506 TSAGPA
-512 PQSSRA
+512 PLSSQA
-518 QLKGNEDELDPT
+518 LLKRNEDELDPT

-543 PKLPPPHASGPATTE
+543 PKLPPPHSSDSAATE
-558 PAASEEPD
+558 PAALEESD
-566 SKRRKLEEERAKAPL
+566 GMRKKLEEERAKAPL

-587 LHYWGQDQ
+587 LHYWGQEQ

-600 ILKFASEHRFWAPRE
+600 ILKFASEHRFWAPSE

-667 HGKIIPRDESGIP
+667 HGKIIPRDDSGIP
-680 VNAEDRA
+680 ISAEDRA

-715 TGVDLGSSKNNEKG
+715 TGMDLGSSKMDGKG

-765 MKRVVKAM
+765 VKRVVKAM
-773 NRVDQRKHEKFAN
+773 NKVDQRKHEKFAN

>member
-1 MGACRTSLTEHPEPK
+1 MDQRLAELVEELTTSGEPR
-16 GGQALPRANPGRPH
+16 LEPGRMKE
-30 DLQVHTEPTS
+30 L
-40 EGIAKDATDPPG
+40 
-52 PGERQ
+52 
-57 LRKKIHFP
+57 KKICK
-65 RPSNSPIL
+65 
-73 FLLRFSL
+73 
-80 LRSSEEH
+80 SSEEH
-87 ISHAYHLLTTRLR
+87 ISHAYHLLLTRLQ

-105 VRFSAFQIVQELF
+105 MRFSAFQVVQELF
-118 SRSHPFRTLIISN
+118 ARSHQFRTLLISN

-164 SVQEWHEKYG
+164 AVQDWHEKYG

-179 LALGYHFLKR
+179 LSLGYHFLKQ

-206 RREEEKQKRLD
+206 RREEEKQKRLE
-217 NIYKEKAKRA
+217 NIYKEKVKRT

-234 SQEVAD
+234 SQEIAD

-247 CFQLLMPDPFNFT
+247 CFQLLMPDPFNFG
-260 VNDTELEPN
+260 VNEIDLELS
-269 KKMTANEDRPA
+269 KQTSANEARPA
-280 SPLPSWVEVNQS
+280 SPLSSQGQVYPSSW
-292 CFGCVDDEQP
+292 GCMDDEQP
-302 CCSKDVLSVSQ
+302 CCSKDILPVSQ
-313 CVSTDKTKELDEK
+313 RVTADGSKEVD
-326 QEKPEQKELDGGTC
+326 EKPEQEELDGGTR
-340 SEFQSGTPLSDEDY
+340 SDIPFSGPALDDDDDDY

-376 DIKVHENE
+376 DIKVQENE

-389 INNVMDAHKLL
+389 INSVMDAHKLL

-412 QLFTR
+412 QLLTR
-417 AGISDDRLR
+417 AGINDGRLR
-426 CAIDLKNKLETAMKK
+426 CAIELKNKLETAMKK
-441 YKEMN
+441 YKEMD

-452 KREEMKAS
+452 KRKVMKAS
-460 DDDDD
+460 DEDDDD

-491 YGLEPQSPPKAPVGK
+491 YGLEPQSPPKAPVAKASAGA
-506 TSVGPA
+506 A
-512 PQSSRA
+512 PLSSRSL
-518 QLKGNEDELDPT
+518 LKGNEDELDPT
-530 CAAATLKLIRDKL
+530 CAAATLKLLRDKL
-543 PKLPPPHASGPATTE
+543 PKLPSPHASE
-558 PAASEEPD
+558 SAASETANLEDPD
-566 SKRRKLEEERAKAPL
+566 SKRRKLEERAKAPL

-587 LHYWGQDQ
+587 LHYWGEDQ

-600 ILKFASEHRFWAPRE
+600 ILKFTSEHRFWAPSE

-626 EMLKTRYITFAGKF
+626 EMLKTRYITFAGRF

-652 DGSLCERQDRIKCPF
+652 DGTLCERQDRIKCPF
-667 HGKIIPRDESGIP
+667 HGKIIPRDDSGIP

-692 RFEKQA
+692 KFEKQA

-703 RDPEFMREVEAA
+703 RDPEFLREVEAA
-715 TGVDLGSSKNNEKG
+715 TGLDLGSSKCNGKG
-729 GKKKGKK
+729 QKKKGKK
-736 KKYPNLTDL
+736 QKYPNLTDL

-765 MKRVVKAM
+765 MKRVMKAM
-773 NRVDQRKHEKFAN
+773 NQMDQRKHEKFAN